1 MNNSFVH
8 LHAHTEYSMLDGA
21 AKITDYLKK
30 VKELNQPAAAIT
42 DHGNLYGA
50 LEFVRQAESLDIKPI
65 IGYEAYVTPGS
76 RFDRPDRDNNKRYHL
91 TLLAENNVGYQNLVE
106 LVSKAYLEG
115 FYYKPRVDYQLLSE
129 HSEGI
134 IALSGCL
141 GGEVAQHL
149 APDGSK
155 EEGNIKNEKS
165 YEKALEKAKNYQE
178 IFGKDNFF
186 IEIHNHGISQQLEI
200 LDDLVSI
207 SKELEAPLVAANDSH
222 YVSQDDSSAHDAL
235 LCVQTNATMEDENR
249 FKFDG
254 EEYYVKSSEEMRTL
268 FPDDKYPNACDNTL
282 KIANRVHYE
291 FEFDKDYLPDFPVQD
306 DSLSADE
313 YLRKKVLIG
322 AEEKYQDVNLEIQDR
337 IDYELEVINSMGF
350 ASYFLIVGDLI
361 DFAKSKNIRTG
372 AGRGSAA
379 GSIVSYCLGITGI
392 EPLKYGL
399 IFERFLNKGRKSLP
413 DIDMD
418 FDERYRGDVIQYAID
433 KYGKDRVAHIVTFAT
448 IKAKQAI
455 RDASRVLGLPFLSG
469 DKVAKM
475 MPPMILGNTATI
487 SECLNLDE
495 NNTSGYSK
503 EFYSASEELRS
514 EYKNNDEV
522 KKIIDIALG
531 LEGLRR
537 QDGIHAA
544 AIVISPDTI
553 TNFLPIQQKGENAEI
568 VTQYEM
574 HTVEQLGLLKMD
586 FLGLRNL
593 SIIDRTLKLINNENL
608 DFDNLELDDEKTFKL
623 FAEGKMTGVFQLE
636 SRVAQSVSR
645 NLNPKRFEDIVA
657 LVALIRP
664 GPLGA
669 GMHNEFA
676 DRANLRKEIEYLH
689 PDLKEVLEET
699 YGVILYQEQVM
710 QIAQKIAGF
719 DLQEADNLR
728 VAMGKKIPQ
737 VMEEQ
742 RKKFTDGAVYK
753 NYSEQFAIEVF
764 DQIAYFAGY
773 GFNKSHS
780 VPYALLAYQTA
791 YLKANYP
798 AEYLAASLTAVKR
811 DKDRTAI
818 FLAEARDMGVN
829 VSTPDINLSSSDF
842 TVNDNEILFG
852 LSAVRNVGDITA
864 EKIVQERN
872 ENGTFKTVEDFLSRI
887 DSRSLNKRGI
897 EALIQ
902 GGGFDQFGLTRKGL
916 YQSSIDLIEDAKKLK
931 SDRENNQGS
940 LFNFEDQNS
949 DQTSISKT
957 EWTKKELLERERE
970 MLGFF
975 VSEDPLDGYGAVLK
989 SESSHSI
996 IELLN
1001 TEEDELED
1009 LNVVIAGLISNVQKR
1024 VSRRGNPWIQFD
1036 LQDVTGS
1043 TGVLLFNKLVDKYN
1057 SSIEGEI
1064 YLKVSGTYVGGTEN
1078 IIRARDMQVIDPSKM
1093 VENLDTSPLRIVADT
1108 NKLDKNNMILL
1119 RELLEKHPGLSDV
1132 ELEVTDSSG
1141 TRLMQ
1146 LNEIRVKKTNQLKNE
1161 ISTLLSN

>member
-1 MNNSFVH
+1 MTKSFVH

-21 AKITDYLKK
+21 AKIVDYLKK

-50 LEFVRQAESLDIKPI
+50 MEFVQKANDLGIKPI
-65 IGYEAYVTPGS
+65 IGYEAYITPGS
-76 RFDRPDRDNNKRYHL
+76 RFDRPDRENNKRYHL
-91 TLLAENNVGYQNLVE
+91 TLLAENNIGYQNLVE
-106 LVSKAYLEG
+106 LVSKAYTEG
-115 FYYKPRVDYQLLSE
+115 YYYKPRIDYELLDQ
-129 HSEGI
+129 HHDGL

-141 GGEVAQHL
+141 GGELAQHL
-149 APDGSK
+149 APDGSV
-155 EEGNIKNEKS
+155 EEGNTSNERS
-165 YEKALEKAKNYQE
+165 FEKALDIAKKYQS
-178 IFGKDNFF
+178 IFGKENYF
-186 IEIHNHGISQQLEI
+186 IEIHNHGIKQQLDI
-200 LDDLVSI
+200 LDDLVEI
-207 SKELEAPLVAANDSH
+207 AELIDAPLVAANDSH
-222 YVSQDDSSAHDAL
+222 YVEENGAEAHDAL
-235 LCVQTNATMEDENR
+235 LCVQTNRTLDDESR
-249 FKFDG
+249 FRFDG
-254 EEYYVKSSEEMRTL
+254 SGYYVKSAEEMRKL
-268 FPDDKYPNACDNTL
+268 FPEDKYPGACDNTL
-282 KIANRVHYE
+282 AIADRVNYE
-291 FEFDKDYLPDFPVQD
+291 FNFDNSYLPDFPIEDKNV
-306 DSLSADE
+306 SPEELLKIKVYE
-313 YLRKKVLIG
+313 GGERKYGTLTS
-322 AEEKYQDVNLEIQDR
+322 EIIER
-337 IDYELEVINSMGF
+337 IDYELDVINSMGF

-361 DFAKSKNIRTG
+361 EFSKKRNIRTG

-392 EPLKYGL
+392 EPLEYGL

-418 FDERYRGDVIQYAID
+418 FDERYRNDVIQYAIE
-433 KYGKDRVAHIVTFAT
+433 KYGQDRVAHIVTFAT

-455 RDASRVLGLPFLSG
+455 RDAARVLGLPFSSG
-469 DKVAKM
+469 DRVAKL

-487 SECLNLDE
+487 SECLSLDE
-495 NNTSGYSK
+495 ENTSGYSK
-503 EFYSASEELRS
+503 EFYSASEELRKQ
-514 EYKNNDEV
+514 YKNDEEA
-522 KKIIDIALG
+522 KQIIDIALG

-553 TNFLPIQQKGENAEI
+553 TKFLPIQQKGSNAEI

-593 SIIDRTLKLINNENL
+593 SIVDRTLELIGSESL
-608 DFDNLELDDEKTFKL
+608 DIDNLKLDDEKTFKL

-636 SRVAQSVSR
+636 SRVAQSTSR
-645 NLNPKRFEDIVA
+645 SLKPKRFEDIVA

-676 DRANLRKEIEYLH
+676 DRANNRKEIEYLH
-689 PDLKEVLEET
+689 NDLESILNET

-710 QIAQKIAGF
+710 QIAEKIAGF
-719 DLQEADNLR
+719 NLQEADNLR
-728 VAMGKKIPQ
+728 VAMGKKIPK

-742 RKKFTDGAVYK
+742 RKKFTDGAVSN
-753 NYSEQFAIEVF
+753 NYSEQFAIELF

-798 AEYLAASLTAVKR
+798 AEYIAACLTAVKR

-818 FLAEARDMGVN
+818 FLSEARDMGVK

-864 EKIVQERN
+864 DKIVLER
-872 ENGTFKTVEDFLSRI
+872 ESNGDFESIEDFLSRI
-887 DSRSLNKRGI
+887 DSRSLNKRGV

-902 GGGFDQFGLTRKGL
+902 GGGLDKFGHTRKGMFD
-916 YQSSIDLIEDAKKLK
+916 SAIELIENAKELK
-931 SDRENNQGS
+931 ANKENNQGS
-940 LFNFEDQNS
+940 LFEMEDSNS
-949 DQTSISKT
+949 THINIKNT
-957 EWTKKELLERERE
+957 EWDKKELLERERE

-975 VSEDPLDGYGAVLK
+975 VSEDPLEGYGEVLK
-989 SESSHSI
+989 SESTHSI
-996 IELLN
+996 IELQSL
-1001 TEEDELED
+1001 EDEEEI
-1009 LNVVIAGLISNVQKR
+1009 NVTISGLISNVQKR

-1036 LQDVTGS
+1036 IQDLTGS
-1043 TGVLLFNKLVDKYN
+1043 SGVLLFNKLVDKYN
-1057 SSIEGEI
+1057 ASIDGEI
-1064 YLKVSGTYVGGTEN
+1064 YLKVSGTYVGGSEN
-1078 IIRARDMQVIDPSKM
+1078 TIRARDIEVIEPSKM
-1093 VENLDTSPLRIVADT
+1093 IENLDISPLRISVDEE
-1108 NKLDKNNMILL
+1108 KLDKKNLVLL
-1119 RELLEKHPGLSDV
+1119 KELLEKFPGLSSV
-1132 ELEVTDSSG
+1132 ELEVNSKSG
-1141 TRLMQ
+1141 SKL
-1146 LNEIRVKKTNQLKNE
+1146 LELKEIKVKKTNQLKNE
-1161 ISTLLSN
+1161 ISTLLAK

>member
-1 MNNSFVH
+1 MTKSFVH

-21 AKITDYLKK
+21 AKIVDYLKK

-50 LEFVRQAESLDIKPI
+50 MEFVQKANDLGIKPI
-65 IGYEAYVTPGS
+65 IGYEAYITPGS
-76 RFDRPDRDNNKRYHL
+76 RFDRPDRENNKRYHL
-91 TLLAENNVGYQNLVE
+91 TLLAENNIGYQNLVE
-106 LVSKAYLEG
+106 LVSKAYTEG
-115 FYYKPRVDYQLLSE
+115 YYYKPRIDYELLDQ
-129 HSEGI
+129 HHDGL

-141 GGEVAQHL
+141 GGELAQHL
-149 APDGSK
+149 APDGSV
-155 EEGNIKNEKS
+155 EEGNTSNERS
-165 YEKALEKAKNYQE
+165 FEKALDIAKKYQS
-178 IFGKDNFF
+178 IFGKENYF
-186 IEIHNHGISQQLEI
+186 IEIHNHGIKQQLDI
-200 LDDLVSI
+200 LDDLVEI
-207 SKELEAPLVAANDSH
+207 AELIDAPLVAANDSH
-222 YVSQDDSSAHDAL
+222 YVEENGAEAHDAL
-235 LCVQTNATMEDENR
+235 LCVQTNRTLDDESR
-249 FKFDG
+249 FRFDG
-254 EEYYVKSSEEMRTL
+254 SGYYVKSAEEMRKL
-268 FPDDKYPNACDNTL
+268 FPEDKYPGACDNTL
-282 KIANRVHYE
+282 AIADRVNYE
-291 FEFDKDYLPDFPVQD
+291 FNFDNSYLPDFPIEDKNV
-306 DSLSADE
+306 SPEELLKIKVYE
-313 YLRKKVLIG
+313 GGERKYGTLTS
-322 AEEKYQDVNLEIQDR
+322 EIIER
-337 IDYELEVINSMGF
+337 IDYELDVINSMGF

-361 DFAKSKNIRTG
+361 EFSKKRNIRTG

-392 EPLKYGL
+392 EPLEYGL

-418 FDERYRGDVIQYAID
+418 FDERYRNDVIQYAIE
-433 KYGKDRVAHIVTFAT
+433 KYGQDRVAHIVTFAT

-455 RDASRVLGLPFLSG
+455 RDAARVLGLPFSSG
-469 DKVAKM
+469 DRVAKL

-487 SECLNLDE
+487 SECLSLDE
-495 NNTSGYSK
+495 ENTSGYSK
-503 EFYSASEELRS
+503 EFYSASEELRKQ
-514 EYKNNDEV
+514 YKNDEEA
-522 KKIIDIALG
+522 KQIIDIALG

-553 TNFLPIQQKGENAEI
+553 TKFLPIQQKGSNAEI

-593 SIIDRTLKLINNENL
+593 SIVDRTLELIGSESL
-608 DFDNLELDDEKTFKL
+608 DIDNLKLDDEKTFKL

-636 SRVAQSVSR
+636 SRVAQSTSR
-645 NLNPKRFEDIVA
+645 SLKPKRFEDIVA

-676 DRANLRKEIEYLH
+676 DRANNRKEIEYLH
-689 PDLKEVLEET
+689 NDLESILNET

-710 QIAQKIAGF
+710 QIAEKIAGF
-719 DLQEADNLR
+719 NLQEADNLR
-728 VAMGKKIPQ
+728 VAMGKKIPK

-742 RKKFTDGAVYK
+742 RKKFTDGAVSN
-753 NYSEQFAIEVF
+753 NYSEQFAIELF

-798 AEYLAASLTAVKR
+798 AEYIAACLTAVKR

-818 FLAEARDMGVN
+818 FLSEARDMGVK

-864 EKIVQERN
+864 DKIVLER
-872 ENGTFKTVEDFLSRI
+872 ESNGDFESIEDFLSRI
-887 DSRSLNKRGI
+887 DSRSLNKRGV

-902 GGGFDQFGLTRKGL
+902 GGGLDKFGHTRKGMFD
-916 YQSSIDLIEDAKKLK
+916 SAIELIENAKELK
-931 SDRENNQGS
+931 ANKENNQGS
-940 LFNFEDQNS
+940 LFEIEDSNS
-949 DQTSISKT
+949 TTISIKNT
-957 EWTKKELLERERE
+957 EWDKKELLERERE

-975 VSEDPLDGYGAVLK
+975 VSEDPLEGYGEVLK
-989 SESSHSI
+989 SESTHSI
-996 IELLN
+996 IELQSL
-1001 TEEDELED
+1001 EDEEEI
-1009 LNVVIAGLISNVQKR
+1009 NVTISGLISNVQKR

-1036 LQDVTGS
+1036 IQDLTGS
-1043 TGVLLFNKLVDKYN
+1043 SGVLLFNKLVDKYN
-1057 SSIEGEI
+1057 ASIDGEI
-1064 YLKVSGTYVGGTEN
+1064 YLKVSGTYVGGSEN
-1078 IIRARDMQVIDPSKM
+1078 TIRARDIEVIEPSKM
-1093 VENLDTSPLRIVADT
+1093 IENLDISPLRISVDEE
-1108 NKLDKNNMILL
+1108 KLDKKNLVLL
-1119 RELLEKHPGLSDV
+1119 KELLEKFPGLSSV
-1132 ELEVTDSSG
+1132 ELEVNSKTGSK
-1141 TRLMQ
+1141 L
-1146 LNEIRVKKTNQLKNE
+1146 LELKEIRVKKTNQLKNE
-1161 ISTLLSN
+1161 ISTLLAK

>member
-1 MNNSFVH
+1 MTKSFVH

-21 AKITDYLKK
+21 AKIVDYLKK

-50 LEFVRQAESLDIKPI
+50 MEFVQKANDLGIKPI
-65 IGYEAYVTPGS
+65 IGYEAYITPGS
-76 RFDRPDRDNNKRYHL
+76 RFDRPDRENNKRYHL
-91 TLLAENNVGYQNLVE
+91 TLLAENNIGYQNLVE
-106 LVSKAYLEG
+106 LVSKAYTEG
-115 FYYKPRVDYQLLSE
+115 YYYKPRIDYELLDQ
-129 HSEGI
+129 HHDGL

-141 GGEVAQHL
+141 GGELAQHL
-149 APDGSK
+149 APDGSV
-155 EEGNIKNEKS
+155 EEGNTSNERS
-165 YEKALEKAKNYQE
+165 FEKALDIAKKYQS
-178 IFGKDNFF
+178 IFGKENYF
-186 IEIHNHGISQQLEI
+186 IEIHNHGIKQQLDI
-200 LDDLVSI
+200 LDDLVEI
-207 SKELEAPLVAANDSH
+207 AELIDAPLVAANDSH
-222 YVSQDDSSAHDAL
+222 YVEENGAEAHDAL
-235 LCVQTNATMEDENR
+235 LCVQTNRTLDDESR
-249 FKFDG
+249 FRFDG
-254 EEYYVKSSEEMRTL
+254 SGYYVKSAEEMRKL
-268 FPDDKYPNACDNTL
+268 FPEDKYPGACDNTL
-282 KIANRVHYE
+282 AIADRVNYE
-291 FEFDKDYLPDFPVQD
+291 FNFDNSYLPDFPIEDKNV
-306 DSLSADE
+306 SPEEL
-313 YLRKKVLIG
+313 LKIKVYEG
-322 AEEKYQDVNLEIQDR
+322 GESKYGTLTSEIIER
-337 IDYELEVINSMGF
+337 IDYELDVINSMGF

-361 DFAKSKNIRTG
+361 EFSKKRNIRTG

-418 FDERYRGDVIQYAID
+418 FDERYRNDVIQYAIE
-433 KYGKDRVAHIVTFAT
+433 KYGQDRVAHIVTFAT

-455 RDASRVLGLPFLSG
+455 RDAARVLGLPFSSG
-469 DKVAKM
+469 DRVAKL

-487 SECLNLDE
+487 SECLSLDE
-495 NNTSGYSK
+495 ENTSGYSK
-503 EFYSASEELRS
+503 EFYSASEELRKQ
-514 EYKNNDEV
+514 YKNDEEA
-522 KKIIDIALG
+522 KQIIDIALG

-553 TNFLPIQQKGENAEI
+553 TKFLPIQQKGSNAEI

-593 SIIDRTLKLINNENL
+593 SIVDRTLELIGSESL
-608 DFDNLELDDEKTFKL
+608 DIDNLKLDDEKTFKL

-636 SRVAQSVSR
+636 SRVAQSTSR
-645 NLNPKRFEDIVA
+645 SLKPKRFEDIVA

-676 DRANLRKEIEYLH
+676 DRANNRKEIEYLH
-689 PDLKEVLEET
+689 NDLESILNET

-710 QIAQKIAGF
+710 QIAEKIAGF
-719 DLQEADNLR
+719 NLQEADNLR
-728 VAMGKKIPQ
+728 VAMGKKIPK

-742 RKKFTDGAVYK
+742 RKKFTDGAVSN
-753 NYSEQFAIEVF
+753 NYSEQFAIELF

-798 AEYLAASLTAVKR
+798 AEYIAACLTAVKR

-818 FLAEARDMGVN
+818 FLSEARDMGVK

-864 EKIVQERN
+864 DKIVLER
-872 ENGTFKTVEDFLSRI
+872 ESNGDFESIEDFLSRI
-887 DSRSLNKRGI
+887 DSRSLNKRGV

-902 GGGFDQFGLTRKGL
+902 GGGLDKFGLTRKGMFD
-916 YQSSIDLIEDAKKLK
+916 SAIELIENAKELK
-931 SDRENNQGS
+931 ANKENNQGS
-940 LFNFEDQNS
+940 LFPNEDSNS
-949 DQTSISKT
+949 TTISIKNT
-957 EWTKKELLERERE
+957 EWDKKELLERERE

-975 VSEDPLDGYGAVLK
+975 VSEDPLEGYGEVLK

-996 IELLN
+996 IELQSL
-1001 TEEDELED
+1001 EDEEEI
-1009 LNVVIAGLISNVQKR
+1009 NVTISGLISNVQKR

-1036 LQDVTGS
+1036 IQDLTGS
-1043 TGVLLFNKLVDKYN
+1043 SGVLLFNKLVDKYN
-1057 SSIEGEI
+1057 ASIDGEI
-1064 YLKVSGTYVGGTEN
+1064 YLKVSGTYVGGSEN
-1078 IIRARDMQVIDPSKM
+1078 TIRARDVEVIEPSKM
-1093 VENLDTSPLRIVADT
+1093 IENLDISPLRISVDEE
-1108 NKLDKNNMILL
+1108 KLDKKNLVLL
-1119 RELLEKHPGLSDV
+1119 KELLEKFPGLSSV
-1132 ELEVTDSSG
+1132 ELEVNSKSG
-1141 TRLMQ
+1141 SKL
-1146 LNEIRVKKTNQLKNE
+1146 LELKEIKVKKTNQLKNE
-1161 ISTLLSN
+1161 ISTLLAK

>member
-1 MNNSFVH
+1 MTKSFVH

-21 AKITDYLKK
+21 AKIVDYLKK

-50 LEFVRQAESLDIKPI
+50 MEFVQKANDLGIKPI
-65 IGYEAYVTPGS
+65 IGYEAYITPGS
-76 RFDRPDRDNNKRYHL
+76 RFDRPDRENNKRYHL
-91 TLLAENNVGYQNLVE
+91 TLLAENNIGYQNLVE
-106 LVSKAYLEG
+106 LVSKAYTEG
-115 FYYKPRVDYQLLSE
+115 YYYKPRIDYELLDQ
-129 HSEGI
+129 HHDGL

-141 GGEVAQHL
+141 GGELAQHL
-149 APDGSK
+149 APDGSV
-155 EEGNIKNEKS
+155 EEGNTSNERS
-165 YEKALEKAKNYQE
+165 FEKALDIAKKYQS
-178 IFGKDNFF
+178 IFGKENYF
-186 IEIHNHGISQQLEI
+186 IEIHNHGIKQQLDI
-200 LDDLVSI
+200 LDDLVEI
-207 SKELEAPLVAANDSH
+207 AELIDAPLVAANDSH
-222 YVSQDDSSAHDAL
+222 YVEENGAEAHDAL
-235 LCVQTNATMEDENR
+235 LCVQTNRTLDDESR
-249 FKFDG
+249 FRFDG
-254 EEYYVKSSEEMRTL
+254 SGYYVKSAEEMRKL
-268 FPDDKYPNACDNTL
+268 FPEDKYPGACDNTL
-282 KIANRVHYE
+282 AIANRVNYE
-291 FEFDKDYLPDFPVQD
+291 FNFDNSYLPDFPIEDKNV
-306 DSLSADE
+306 SPEEL
-313 YLRKKVLIG
+313 LKIKVYEG
-322 AEEKYQDVNLEIQDR
+322 GESKYGTLTSEIIER
-337 IDYELEVINSMGF
+337 IDYELDVINSMGF

-361 DFAKSKNIRTG
+361 EFSKKRNIRTG

-392 EPLKYGL
+392 EPLEYGL

-418 FDERYRGDVIQYAID
+418 FDERYRNDVIQYAIE
-433 KYGKDRVAHIVTFAT
+433 KYGQDRVAHIVTFAT

-455 RDASRVLGLPFLSG
+455 RDAARVLGLPFSSG
-469 DKVAKM
+469 DRVAKL

-487 SECLNLDE
+487 SECLSLDE
-495 NNTSGYSK
+495 ENTSGYSK
-503 EFYSASEELRS
+503 EFYSASEELRKQ
-514 EYKNNDEV
+514 YKNDEEA
-522 KKIIDIALG
+522 KQIIDIALG

-553 TNFLPIQQKGENAEI
+553 TKFLPIQQKGSNAEI

-593 SIIDRTLKLINNENL
+593 SIVDRTLELIGSESL
-608 DFDNLELDDEKTFKL
+608 DIDNLKLDDEKTFKL

-636 SRVAQSVSR
+636 SRVAQSTSR
-645 NLNPKRFEDIVA
+645 SLKPKRFEDIVA

-676 DRANLRKEIEYLH
+676 DRANNRKEIEYLH
-689 PDLKEVLEET
+689 NDLESILNET

-710 QIAQKIAGF
+710 QIAEKIAGF
-719 DLQEADNLR
+719 NLQEADNLR
-728 VAMGKKIPQ
+728 VAMGKKIPK

-742 RKKFTDGAVYK
+742 RKKFTDGAVSN
-753 NYSEQFAIEVF
+753 NYSEQFAIELF

-798 AEYLAASLTAVKR
+798 AEYIAACLTAVKR

-818 FLAEARDMGVN
+818 FLSEARDMGVK

-864 EKIVQERN
+864 DKIVLER
-872 ENGTFKTVEDFLSRI
+872 ESNGDFESIEDFLSRI
-887 DSRSLNKRGI
+887 DSRSLNKRGV

-902 GGGFDQFGLTRKGL
+902 GGGLDKFGHTRKGMFD
-916 YQSSIDLIEDAKKLK
+916 SAIELIENAKELK
-931 SDRENNQGS
+931 ANKENNQGS
-940 LFNFEDQNS
+940 LFEMEDSNS
-949 DQTSISKT
+949 TTISIKNS
-957 EWTKKELLERERE
+957 EWDKKELLERERE

-975 VSEDPLDGYGAVLK
+975 VSEDPLEGYGEVLK

-996 IELLN
+996 IELQSL
-1001 TEEDELED
+1001 EDEEEI
-1009 LNVVIAGLISNVQKR
+1009 NVTISGLISNVQKR

-1036 LQDVTGS
+1036 IQDLTGS
-1043 TGVLLFNKLVDKYN
+1043 SGVLLFNKLVDKYN
-1057 SSIEGEI
+1057 ASIDGEI
-1064 YLKVSGTYVGGTEN
+1064 YLKVSGTYVGGSEN
-1078 IIRARDMQVIDPSKM
+1078 TIRARDIEVIEPSKM
-1093 VENLDTSPLRIVADT
+1093 IENLDISPLRISVDEE
-1108 NKLDKNNMILL
+1108 KLDKKNLVLL
-1119 RELLEKHPGLSDV
+1119 KELLEKFPGLSSV
-1132 ELEVTDSSG
+1132 ELEVNSKSG
-1141 TRLMQ
+1141 SKL
-1146 LNEIRVKKTNQLKNE
+1146 LELKEIKVKKTNQLKNE
-1161 ISTLLSN
+1161 ISTLLAK

>member
-1 MNNSFVH
+1 MTKSFVH

-21 AKITDYLKK
+21 AKIVDYLKK

-50 LEFVRQAESLDIKPI
+50 MEFVQKANDLGIKPI
-65 IGYEAYVTPGS
+65 IGYEAYITPGS
-76 RFDRPDRDNNKRYHL
+76 RFDRPDRENNKRYHL
-91 TLLAENNVGYQNLVE
+91 TLLAENNIGYQNLVE
-106 LVSKAYLEG
+106 LVSKAYTEG
-115 FYYKPRVDYQLLSE
+115 YYYKPRIDYELLDQ
-129 HSEGI
+129 HHDGL

-141 GGEVAQHL
+141 GGELAQHL
-149 APDGSK
+149 APDGSV
-155 EEGNIKNEKS
+155 EEGNTSNERS
-165 YEKALEKAKNYQE
+165 FEKALDIAKKYQS
-178 IFGKDNFF
+178 IFGKENYF
-186 IEIHNHGISQQLEI
+186 IEIHNHGIKQQLDI
-200 LDDLVSI
+200 LDDLVEI
-207 SKELEAPLVAANDSH
+207 AELIDAPLVAANDSH
-222 YVSQDDSSAHDAL
+222 YVEENGAEAHDAL
-235 LCVQTNATMEDENR
+235 LCVQTNRTLDDESR
-249 FKFDG
+249 FRFDG
-254 EEYYVKSSEEMRTL
+254 SGYYVKSAEEMRKL
-268 FPDDKYPNACDNTL
+268 FPEDKYPGACDNTL
-282 KIANRVHYE
+282 AIADRVNYE
-291 FEFDKDYLPDFPVQD
+291 FNFDNSYLPDFPIEDKNV
-306 DSLSADE
+306 SPEEL
-313 YLRKKVLIG
+313 LKIKVYEG
-322 AEEKYQDVNLEIQDR
+322 GESKYGTLTSEIIER
-337 IDYELEVINSMGF
+337 IDYELDVINSMGF

-361 DFAKSKNIRTG
+361 EFSKKRNIRTG

-392 EPLKYGL
+392 EPLEYGL

-418 FDERYRGDVIQYAID
+418 FDERYRNDVIQYAIE
-433 KYGKDRVAHIVTFAT
+433 KYGQDRVAHIVTFAT

-455 RDASRVLGLPFLSG
+455 RDAARVLGLPFSSG
-469 DKVAKM
+469 DRVAKL

-487 SECLNLDE
+487 SECLSLDE
-495 NNTSGYSK
+495 ENTSGYSK
-503 EFYSASEELRS
+503 EFYSASEELRKQ
-514 EYKNNDEV
+514 YKNDEEA
-522 KKIIDIALG
+522 KQIIDIALG

-553 TNFLPIQQKGENAEI
+553 TKFLPIQQKGSNAEI

-593 SIIDRTLKLINNENL
+593 SIVDRTLELIGSESL
-608 DFDNLELDDEKTFKL
+608 DIDNLTLDDEKTFKL

-636 SRVAQSVSR
+636 SRVAQSTSR
-645 NLNPKRFEDIVA
+645 SLKPKRFEDIVA

-676 DRANLRKEIEYLH
+676 DRANNRKEIEYLH
-689 PDLKEVLEET
+689 NDLESILNET

-710 QIAQKIAGF
+710 QIAEKIAGF
-719 DLQEADNLR
+719 NLQEADNLR
-728 VAMGKKIPQ
+728 VAMGKKIPK

-742 RKKFTDGAVYK
+742 RKKFTDGAVSN
-753 NYSEQFAIEVF
+753 NYSEQFAIELF

-798 AEYLAASLTAVKR
+798 AEYIAACLTAVKR

-818 FLAEARDMGVN
+818 FLSEARDMGVK

-864 EKIVQERN
+864 DKIVLER
-872 ENGTFKTVEDFLSRI
+872 ESNGDFESIEDFLSRI
-887 DSRSLNKRGI
+887 DSRSLNKRGV

-902 GGGFDQFGLTRKGL
+902 GGGLDKFGHTRKGMFD
-916 YQSSIDLIEDAKKLK
+916 SAIELIENAKELK
-931 SDRENNQGS
+931 ANKENNQGS
-940 LFNFEDQNS
+940 LFEIEDSNS
-949 DQTSISKT
+949 TTISIKNT
-957 EWTKKELLERERE
+957 EWDKKELLERERE

-975 VSEDPLDGYGAVLK
+975 VSEDPLEGYGEVLK
-989 SESSHSI
+989 SESTHSI
-996 IELLN
+996 IELQSL
-1001 TEEDELED
+1001 EDEEEI
-1009 LNVVIAGLISNVQKR
+1009 NVTISGLISNVQKR

-1036 LQDVTGS
+1036 IQDLTGS
-1043 TGVLLFNKLVDKYN
+1043 SGVLVFNKLVDKYN
-1057 SSIEGEI
+1057 ASIDGEI
-1064 YLKVSGTYVGGTEN
+1064 YLKVSGTYVGGSEN
-1078 IIRARDMQVIDPSKM
+1078 TIRARDIEVIEPSKM
-1093 VENLDTSPLRIVADT
+1093 IENLDISPLRISVDEE
-1108 NKLDKNNMILL
+1108 KLDKKNLVLL
-1119 RELLEKHPGLSDV
+1119 KELLEKFPGLSSV
-1132 ELEVTDSSG
+1132 ELEVNSKSG
-1141 TRLMQ
+1141 SKL
-1146 LNEIRVKKTNQLKNE
+1146 LELKEIKVKKTNQLKNE
-1161 ISTLLSN
+1161 ISTLLAK

>member
-1 MNNSFVH
+1 MTKSFVH

-21 AKITDYLKK
+21 AKIVDYLKK

-50 LEFVRQAESLDIKPI
+50 MEFVQKANDLGIKPI
-65 IGYEAYVTPGS
+65 IGYEAYITPGS
-76 RFDRPDRDNNKRYHL
+76 RFDRPDRENNKRYHL
-91 TLLAENNVGYQNLVE
+91 TLLAENNIGYQNLVE
-106 LVSKAYLEG
+106 LVSKAYTEG
-115 FYYKPRVDYQLLSE
+115 YYYKPRIDYELLDQ
-129 HSEGI
+129 HHDGL

-141 GGEVAQHL
+141 GGELAQHL
-149 APDGSK
+149 APDGSV
-155 EEGNIKNEKS
+155 EEGNTSNERS
-165 YEKALEKAKNYQE
+165 FEKALDIAKKYQS
-178 IFGKDNFF
+178 IFGKENYF
-186 IEIHNHGISQQLEI
+186 IEIHNHGIKQQLDI
-200 LDDLVSI
+200 LDDLVEI
-207 SKELEAPLVAANDSH
+207 AELIDAPLVAANDSH
-222 YVSQDDSSAHDAL
+222 YVEENGAEAHDAL
-235 LCVQTNATMEDENR
+235 LCVQTNRTLDDESR
-249 FKFDG
+249 FRFDG
-254 EEYYVKSSEEMRTL
+254 SGYYVKSAEEMRKL
-268 FPDDKYPNACDNTL
+268 FPEDKYPGACDNTL
-282 KIANRVHYE
+282 AIANRVNYE
-291 FEFDKDYLPDFPVQD
+291 FNFDNSYLPDFPIEDKNV
-306 DSLSADE
+306 SPEEL
-313 YLRKKVLIG
+313 LKIKVYEG
-322 AEEKYQDVNLEIQDR
+322 GESKYGTLTSEIIER
-337 IDYELEVINSMGF
+337 IDYELDVINSMGF

-361 DFAKSKNIRTG
+361 EFSKKRNIRTG

-392 EPLKYGL
+392 EPLEYGL

-418 FDERYRGDVIQYAID
+418 FDERYRNDVIQYAIE
-433 KYGKDRVAHIVTFAT
+433 KYGQDRVAHIVTFAT

-455 RDASRVLGLPFLSG
+455 RDAARVLGLPFSSG
-469 DKVAKM
+469 DRVAKL

-487 SECLNLDE
+487 SECLSLDE
-495 NNTSGYSK
+495 ENTSGYSK
-503 EFYSASEELRS
+503 EFYSASEELRKQ
-514 EYKNNDEV
+514 YKNDEEA
-522 KKIIDIALG
+522 KQIIDIALG

-553 TNFLPIQQKGENAEI
+553 TKFLPIQQKGSNAEI

-593 SIIDRTLKLINNENL
+593 SIVDRTLELIGNESL
-608 DFDNLELDDEKTFKL
+608 DIDNLNLDDEKTFKL

-636 SRVAQSVSR
+636 SRVAQSTSR
-645 NLNPKRFEDIVA
+645 SLKPKRFEDIVA

-676 DRANLRKEIEYLH
+676 DRANNRKEIEYLH
-689 PDLKEVLEET
+689 NDLESILNET

-710 QIAQKIAGF
+710 QIAEKIAGF
-719 DLQEADNLR
+719 NLQEADNLR
-728 VAMGKKIPQ
+728 VAMGKKIPK

-742 RKKFTDGAVYK
+742 RKKFTDGAVSN
-753 NYSEQFAIEVF
+753 NYSEQFAIELF

-798 AEYLAASLTAVKR
+798 AEYIAACLTAVKR

-818 FLAEARDMGVN
+818 FLSEARDMGVK

-864 EKIVQERN
+864 DKIVLER
-872 ENGTFKTVEDFLSRI
+872 ESNGHFESIEDFLSRI
-887 DSRSLNKRGI
+887 DSRSLNKRGV

-902 GGGFDQFGLTRKGL
+902 GGGLDKFGLTRKGMFD
-916 YQSSIDLIEDAKKLK
+916 SAIELIENAKELK
-931 SDRENNQGS
+931 ANKENNQGS
-940 LFNFEDQNS
+940 LFEMEDSNS
-949 DQTSISKT
+949 THININNT
-957 EWTKKELLERERE
+957 EWDKKELLERERE

-975 VSEDPLDGYGAVLK
+975 VSEDPLEGYGEVLK

-996 IELLN
+996 IELQSL
-1001 TEEDELED
+1001 EDEEEI
-1009 LNVVIAGLISNVQKR
+1009 NVTISGLISNVQKR

-1036 LQDVTGS
+1036 IQDLTGS
-1043 TGVLLFNKLVDKYN
+1043 SGVLLFNKLVDKYN
-1057 SSIEGEI
+1057 ASIDGEI
-1064 YLKVSGTYVGGTEN
+1064 YLKVSGTYVGGSEN
-1078 IIRARDMQVIDPSKM
+1078 TIRARDVEVIEPSKM
-1093 VENLDTSPLRIVADT
+1093 IENLDISPLRISVDEE
-1108 NKLDKNNMILL
+1108 KLDKKNLVLL
-1119 RELLEKHPGLSDV
+1119 KELLEKFPGLSSV
-1132 ELEVTDSSG
+1132 ELEVNSKSG
-1141 TRLMQ
+1141 SKL
-1146 LNEIRVKKTNQLKNE
+1146 LELKEIKVKKTNQLKNE
-1161 ISTLLSN
+1161 ISTLLAK

>member
-1 MNNSFVH
+1 MTKSFVH

-21 AKITDYLKK
+21 AKIVDYLKK
-30 VKELNQPAAAIT
+30 VKDLNQPAAAIT

-50 LEFVRQAESLDIKPI
+50 MEFVQKANDLGIKPI
-65 IGYEAYVTPGS
+65 IGYEAYITPGS
-76 RFDRPDRDNNKRYHL
+76 RFDRPDRENNKRYHL
-91 TLLAENNVGYQNLVE
+91 TLLAENNIGYQNLVE
-106 LVSKAYLEG
+106 LVSKAYTEG
-115 FYYKPRVDYQLLSE
+115 YYYKPRIDYELLDQ
-129 HSEGI
+129 HHDGL

-141 GGEVAQHL
+141 GGELAQHL
-149 APDGSK
+149 APDGSV
-155 EEGNIKNEKS
+155 EEGNTSNERS
-165 YEKALEKAKNYQE
+165 FEKALDIAKKYQS
-178 IFGKDNFF
+178 IFGKENYF
-186 IEIHNHGISQQLEI
+186 IEIHNHGIKQQLDI
-200 LDDLVSI
+200 LDDLVEI
-207 SKELEAPLVAANDSH
+207 AELIDAPLVAANDSH
-222 YVSQDDSSAHDAL
+222 YVEENGAEAHDAL
-235 LCVQTNATMEDENR
+235 LCVQTNRTLDDESR
-249 FKFDG
+249 FRFDG
-254 EEYYVKSSEEMRTL
+254 SGYYVKSAEEMRKL
-268 FPDDKYPNACDNTL
+268 FPEDKYPGACDNTL
-282 KIANRVHYE
+282 AIANRVNYE
-291 FEFDKDYLPDFPVQD
+291 FNFDNSYLPDFPIEDKNV
-306 DSLSADE
+306 SPEEL
-313 YLRKKVLIG
+313 LKIKVYEG
-322 AEEKYQDVNLEIQDR
+322 GESKYGTLTSEIIER
-337 IDYELEVINSMGF
+337 IDYELDVINSMGF

-361 DFAKSKNIRTG
+361 EFSKKRNIRTG

-392 EPLKYGL
+392 EPLEYGL

-418 FDERYRGDVIQYAID
+418 FDERYRNDVIQYAIE
-433 KYGKDRVAHIVTFAT
+433 KYGQDRVAHIVTFAT

-455 RDASRVLGLPFLSG
+455 RDAARVLGLPFSSG
-469 DKVAKM
+469 DRVAKL

-487 SECLNLDE
+487 SECLSLDE
-495 NNTSGYSK
+495 ENTSGYSK
-503 EFYSASEELRS
+503 EFYSASEELRKQ
-514 EYKNNDEV
+514 YKNDEEA
-522 KKIIDIALG
+522 KQIIDIALG

-553 TNFLPIQQKGENAEI
+553 TKFLPIQQKGSNAEI

-593 SIIDRTLKLINNENL
+593 SIVDRTLELIGSESL
-608 DFDNLELDDEKTFKL
+608 DIDNLKLDDEKTFKL

-636 SRVAQSVSR
+636 SRVAQSTSR
-645 NLNPKRFEDIVA
+645 SLKPKRFEDIVA

-676 DRANLRKEIEYLH
+676 DRANNRKEIEYLH
-689 PDLKEVLEET
+689 NDLESILNET

-710 QIAQKIAGF
+710 QIAEKIAGF
-719 DLQEADNLR
+719 NLQEADNLR
-728 VAMGKKIPQ
+728 VAMGKKIPK

-742 RKKFTDGAVYK
+742 RKKFTDGAVSN
-753 NYSEQFAIEVF
+753 NYSEQFAIELF

-798 AEYLAASLTAVKR
+798 AEYIAACLTAVKR

-818 FLAEARDMGVN
+818 FLSEARDMGVK

-864 EKIVQERN
+864 EKIVLER
-872 ENGTFKTVEDFLSRI
+872 ESNGHFESIEDFLSRI
-887 DSRSLNKRGI
+887 DSRSLNKRGV

-902 GGGFDQFGLTRKGL
+902 GGGLDKFGHTRKGMFD
-916 YQSSIDLIEDAKKLK
+916 SAIELIENAKELK
-931 SDRENNQGS
+931 ANKENNQGS
-940 LFNFEDQNS
+940 LFEMEDSNS
-949 DQTSISKT
+949 THININNT
-957 EWTKKELLERERE
+957 EWDKKELLERERE

-975 VSEDPLDGYGAVLK
+975 VSEDPLEGYGEVLK

-996 IELLN
+996 IELQSL
-1001 TEEDELED
+1001 EDEEEI
-1009 LNVVIAGLISNVQKR
+1009 NVTISGLISNVQKR

-1036 LQDVTGS
+1036 IQDLTGS
-1043 TGVLLFNKLVDKYN
+1043 SGVLLFNKLVDKYN
-1057 SSIEGEI
+1057 ASIDGEI
-1064 YLKVSGTYVGGTEN
+1064 YLKVSGTYVGGSEN
-1078 IIRARDMQVIDPSKM
+1078 TIRARDVEVIEPSKM
-1093 VENLDTSPLRIVADT
+1093 IENLDISPLRISVDEE
-1108 NKLDKNNMILL
+1108 KLDKKNLVLL
-1119 RELLEKHPGLSDV
+1119 KELLEKFPGLSSV
-1132 ELEVTDSSG
+1132 ELEVNSKSG
-1141 TRLMQ
+1141 SKL
-1146 LNEIRVKKTNQLKNE
+1146 LELKEIKVKKTNQLKNE
-1161 ISTLLSN
+1161 ISTLLAK

>member
-1 MNNSFVH
+1 MTKSFVH

-21 AKITDYLKK
+21 AKIVDYLKK

-50 LEFVRQAESLDIKPI
+50 MEFVQKANDLGIKPI
-65 IGYEAYVTPGS
+65 IGYEAYITPGS
-76 RFDRPDRDNNKRYHL
+76 RFDRPDRENNKRYHL
-91 TLLAENNVGYQNLVE
+91 TLLAENNIGYQNLVE
-106 LVSKAYLEG
+106 LVSKAYTEG
-115 FYYKPRVDYQLLSE
+115 YYYKPRIDYELLDQ
-129 HSEGI
+129 HHDGL

-141 GGEVAQHL
+141 GGELAQHL
-149 APDGSK
+149 APDGSV
-155 EEGNIKNEKS
+155 EEGNTSNERS
-165 YEKALEKAKNYQE
+165 FEKALDIAKKYQS
-178 IFGKDNFF
+178 IFGKENYF
-186 IEIHNHGISQQLEI
+186 IEIHNHGIKQQLDI
-200 LDDLVSI
+200 LDDLVEI
-207 SKELEAPLVAANDSH
+207 AELIDAPLVAANDSH
-222 YVSQDDSSAHDAL
+222 YVEENGAEAHDAL
-235 LCVQTNATMEDENR
+235 LCVQTNRTLDDESR
-249 FKFDG
+249 FRFDG
-254 EEYYVKSSEEMRTL
+254 SGYYVKSAEEMRKL
-268 FPDDKYPNACDNTL
+268 FPEDKYPGACDNTL
-282 KIANRVHYE
+282 AIADRVNYE
-291 FEFDKDYLPDFPVQD
+291 FNFDNSYLPDFPIEDKNV
-306 DSLSADE
+306 SPEELLKIKVYE
-313 YLRKKVLIG
+313 GGERKYGTLTS
-322 AEEKYQDVNLEIQDR
+322 EIIER
-337 IDYELEVINSMGF
+337 IDYELDVINSMGF

-361 DFAKSKNIRTG
+361 EFSKKRNIRTG

-392 EPLKYGL
+392 EPLEYGL

-418 FDERYRGDVIQYAID
+418 FDERYRNDVIQYAIE
-433 KYGKDRVAHIVTFAT
+433 KYGQDRVAHIVTFAT

-455 RDASRVLGLPFLSG
+455 RDAARVLGLPFSSG
-469 DKVAKM
+469 DRVAKL

-487 SECLNLDE
+487 SECLSLDE
-495 NNTSGYSK
+495 ENTSGYSK
-503 EFYSASEELRS
+503 EFYSASEELRKQ
-514 EYKNNDEV
+514 YKNDEEA
-522 KKIIDIALG
+522 KQIIDIALG

-553 TNFLPIQQKGENAEI
+553 TKFLPIQQKGSNAEI

-593 SIIDRTLKLINNENL
+593 SIVDRTLELIGNESL
-608 DFDNLELDDEKTFKL
+608 DIDNLNLDDEKTFKL

-636 SRVAQSVSR
+636 SRVAQSTSR
-645 NLNPKRFEDIVA
+645 SLKPKRFEDIVA

-676 DRANLRKEIEYLH
+676 DRANNRKEIEYLH
-689 PDLKEVLEET
+689 NDLESILNET

-710 QIAQKIAGF
+710 QIAEKIAGF
-719 DLQEADNLR
+719 NLQEADNLR
-728 VAMGKKIPQ
+728 VAMGKKIPK

-742 RKKFTDGAVYK
+742 RKKFTDGAVSN
-753 NYSEQFAIEVF
+753 NYSEQFAIELF

-798 AEYLAASLTAVKR
+798 AEYIAACLTAVKR

-818 FLAEARDMGVN
+818 FLSEARDMGVK

-864 EKIVQERN
+864 DKIVLER
-872 ENGTFKTVEDFLSRI
+872 ESNGDFESIEDFLSRI
-887 DSRSLNKRGI
+887 DSRSLNKRGV

-902 GGGFDQFGLTRKGL
+902 GGGLDKFGLTRKGMFD
-916 YQSSIDLIEDAKKLK
+916 STIELIENAKELK
-931 SDRENNQGS
+931 ANKENNQGS
-940 LFNFEDQNS
+940 LFEMEDSNS
-949 DQTSISKT
+949 TTININNT
-957 EWTKKELLERERE
+957 EWDKKELLERERE

-975 VSEDPLDGYGAVLK
+975 VSEDPLEGYGEVLK
-989 SESSHSI
+989 SESTHSI
-996 IELLN
+996 IELQSL
-1001 TEEDELED
+1001 EDEEEI
-1009 LNVVIAGLISNVQKR
+1009 NVTISGLISNVQKR

-1036 LQDVTGS
+1036 IQDLTGS
-1043 TGVLLFNKLVDKYN
+1043 SGVLLFNKLVDKYN
-1057 SSIEGEI
+1057 ASIDGEI
-1064 YLKVSGTYVGGTEN
+1064 YLKVSGTYVGGSEN
-1078 IIRARDMQVIDPSKM
+1078 TIRARDVEVIEPSKM
-1093 VENLDTSPLRIVADT
+1093 IENLDISPLRISVDEE
-1108 NKLDKNNMILL
+1108 KLDKKNLVLL
-1119 RELLEKHPGLSDV
+1119 KELLEKFPGLSSV
-1132 ELEVTDSSG
+1132 ELEVNSKSG
-1141 TRLMQ
+1141 SKL
-1146 LNEIRVKKTNQLKNE
+1146 LELKEIKVKKTNQLKNE
-1161 ISTLLSN
+1161 ISTLLAK

>member
-207 SKELEAPLVAANDSH
+207 SEELEAPLVAANDSH

-818 FLAEARDMGVN
+818 FLAEARDMGVS

-940 LFNFEDQNS
+940 LFNFEEQNS

-957 EWTKKELLERERE
+957 EWAKKELLERERE

>member
-1 MNNSFVH
+1 MTKSFVH

-21 AKITDYLKK
+21 AKIVDYLKK

-50 LEFVRQAESLDIKPI
+50 MEFVQKANDLGIKPI
-65 IGYEAYVTPGS
+65 IGYEAYITPGS
-76 RFDRPDRDNNKRYHL
+76 RFDRPDRENNKRYHL
-91 TLLAENNVGYQNLVE
+91 TLLAENNIGYQNLVE
-106 LVSKAYLEG
+106 LVSKAYTEG
-115 FYYKPRVDYQLLSE
+115 YYYKPRIDYELLDQ
-129 HSEGI
+129 HHDGL

-141 GGEVAQHL
+141 GGELAQHL
-149 APDGSK
+149 APDGSV
-155 EEGNIKNEKS
+155 EEGNTSNERS
-165 YEKALEKAKNYQE
+165 FEKALDIAKKYQS
-178 IFGKDNFF
+178 IFGKENYF
-186 IEIHNHGISQQLEI
+186 IEIHNHGIKQQLDI
-200 LDDLVSI
+200 LDDLVEI
-207 SKELEAPLVAANDSH
+207 AELIDAPLVAANDSH
-222 YVSQDDSSAHDAL
+222 YVEENGAEAHDAL
-235 LCVQTNATMEDENR
+235 LCVQTNRTLDDESR
-249 FKFDG
+249 FRFDG
-254 EEYYVKSSEEMRTL
+254 SGYYVKSAEEMRKL
-268 FPDDKYPNACDNTL
+268 FPEDKYPGACDNTL
-282 KIANRVHYE
+282 AIADRVNYE
-291 FEFDKDYLPDFPVQD
+291 FNFDNSYLPDFPIEDKNV
-306 DSLSADE
+306 SPEELLKIKVYE
-313 YLRKKVLIG
+313 GGERKYGTLTS
-322 AEEKYQDVNLEIQDR
+322 EITER
-337 IDYELEVINSMGF
+337 IDYELDVINSMGF

-361 DFAKSKNIRTG
+361 EFSKKRNIRTG

-392 EPLKYGL
+392 EPLEYGL

-418 FDERYRGDVIQYAID
+418 FDERYRNDVIQYAIE
-433 KYGKDRVAHIVTFAT
+433 KYGQDRVAHIVTFAT

-455 RDASRVLGLPFLSG
+455 RDAARVLGLPFSSG
-469 DKVAKM
+469 DRVAKL

-487 SECLNLDE
+487 SECLSLDE
-495 NNTSGYSK
+495 ENTSGYSK
-503 EFYSASEELRS
+503 EFYSASEELRKQ
-514 EYKNNDEV
+514 YKNDEEA
-522 KKIIDIALG
+522 KQIIDIALG

-553 TNFLPIQQKGENAEI
+553 TKFLPIQQKGSNAEI

-593 SIIDRTLKLINNENL
+593 SIVDRTLELIGNESL
-608 DFDNLELDDEKTFKL
+608 DIDNLNLDDEKTFKL

-636 SRVAQSVSR
+636 SRVAQSTSR
-645 NLNPKRFEDIVA
+645 SLKPKRFEDIVA

-676 DRANLRKEIEYLH
+676 DRANNRKEIEYLH
-689 PDLKEVLEET
+689 NDLESILNET

-710 QIAQKIAGF
+710 QIAEKIAGF
-719 DLQEADNLR
+719 NLQEADNLR
-728 VAMGKKIPQ
+728 VAMGKKIPK

-742 RKKFTDGAVYK
+742 RKKFTDGAVSN
-753 NYSEQFAIEVF
+753 NYSEQFAIELF

-798 AEYLAASLTAVKR
+798 AEYIAACLTAVKR

-818 FLAEARDMGVN
+818 FLSEARDMGVK

-864 EKIVQERN
+864 DKIVLER
-872 ENGTFKTVEDFLSRI
+872 ESNGDFESIEDFLSRI
-887 DSRSLNKRGI
+887 DSRSLNKRGV

-902 GGGFDQFGLTRKGL
+902 GGGLDKFGLTRKGMFD
-916 YQSSIDLIEDAKKLK
+916 STIELIENAKELK
-931 SDRENNQGS
+931 ANKENNQGS
-940 LFNFEDQNS
+940 LFEMEDSNS
-949 DQTSISKT
+949 TTININNT
-957 EWTKKELLERERE
+957 EWDKKELLERERE

-975 VSEDPLDGYGAVLK
+975 VSEDPLEGYGEVLK

-996 IELLN
+996 IELQSL
-1001 TEEDELED
+1001 EDEEEI
-1009 LNVVIAGLISNVQKR
+1009 NVTISGLISNVQKR

-1036 LQDVTGS
+1036 IQDLTGS
-1043 TGVLLFNKLVDKYN
+1043 SGVLLFNKLVDKYN
-1057 SSIEGEI
+1057 ASIDGEI
-1064 YLKVSGTYVGGTEN
+1064 YLKVSGTYVGGSEN
-1078 IIRARDMQVIDPSKM
+1078 TIRARDIDVIEPSKM
-1093 VENLDTSPLRIVADT
+1093 IENLDTSPLRISVDEE
-1108 NKLDKNNMILL
+1108 KLDKKNLVLL
-1119 RELLEKHPGLSDV
+1119 KELLEKFPGLSSV
-1132 ELEVTDSSG
+1132 ELEVNSKSG
-1141 TRLMQ
+1141 SKL
-1146 LNEIRVKKTNQLKNE
+1146 LELKEIKVKKTNQLKNE
-1161 ISTLLSN
+1161 ISTLLAK

>member
-1 MNNSFVH
+1 MNKSFVH

-21 AKITDYLKK
+21 AKIKDYLKK
-30 VKELNQPAAAIT
+30 VSELNQPAAAIT

-50 LEFVRQAESLDIKPI
+50 LEFYNEATKIGVKPI
-65 IGYEAYVTPGS
+65 IGYEAYLTPTS
-76 RFDRPDRDNNKRYHL
+76 RFERPERDKNKRYHL
-91 TLLAENNVGYQNLVE
+91 TLLAENNEGYQNLVE
-106 LVSKAYLEG
+106 LASKAYLEG
-115 FYYKPRVDYQLLSE
+115 YYYKPRIDYELLQEYS
-129 HSEGI
+129 SGL

-141 GGEVAQHL
+141 GGEIAQFL

-155 EEGNIKNEKS
+155 EEGNNDAVRS
-165 YEKALEKAKNYQE
+165 YEDALLVAKKYQQ

-186 IEIHNHGISQQLEI
+186 IELHNHGIPQQIEI
-200 LDDLVSI
+200 LSDLVKI
-207 SKELEAPLVAANDSH
+207 SKEIGAPLVATNDSH
-222 YVSQDDSSAHDAL
+222 YVEQVNSSAHDAL
-235 LCVQTNATMEDENR
+235 LCVQTNATLDDENR
-249 FKFDG
+249 FKFEG
-254 EEYYVKSSEEMRTL
+254 SGYYVKSSEEMREL
-268 FPDDKYPNACDNTL
+268 FPEDKYSDACDNTL
-282 KIANRVHYE
+282 KIAERIEYN
-291 FEFDKDYLPDFPVQD
+291 FEFDKTYLPDFPVNQNQTTEE
-306 DSLSADE
+306 L
-313 YLRKKVLIG
+313 LRSKVLEG
-322 AEEKYQDVNLEIQDR
+322 ANERYKNIDDEVMSR
-337 IDYELEVINSMGF
+337 INYELDVINTMGY

-361 DFAKSKNIRTG
+361 EFAKKNKIRTG

-392 EPLKYGL
+392 DPIKYGL

-418 FDERYRGDVIQYAID
+418 FDERYRTDVINYAIE
-433 KYGKDRVAHIVTFAT
+433 KYGQDKVAHIVTFAT

-455 RDASRVLGLPFLSG
+455 RDAARVLGLPFSSG
-469 DKVAKM
+469 DKVAKL

-487 SECLNLDE
+487 SECLELDQD
-495 NNTSGYSK
+495 NNSGYSK
-503 EFYSASEELRS
+503 EFFSASEELRK
-514 EYKNNDEV
+514 EYGSDSEV

-544 AIVISPDTI
+544 AIVISPEKI
-553 TNFLPIQQKGENAEI
+553 TNYLPIQRKGENSEI

-593 SIIDRTLKLINNENL
+593 SILDRTIELIG
-608 DFDNLELDDEKTFKL
+608 DPQFDIDNVLLDDPKTFKL
-623 FAEGKMTGVFQLE
+623 FSEGRMTGVFQLE
-636 SRVAQSVSR
+636 SRVAQTVSK

-676 DRANLRKEIEYLH
+676 DRANSRREIEYLH
-689 PDLKEVLEET
+689 NDLEPILSET
-699 YGVILYQEQVM
+699 YGIILYQEQVM
-710 QIAQKIAGF
+710 QIAEKIAGF
-719 DLQEADNLR
+719 NLQEADNLR
-728 VAMGKKIPQ
+728 VAMGKKIPK

-742 RKKFTDGAVYK
+742 RIKFTVGAANK
-753 NYSEQFAIEVF
+753 GYSEQFAIELF

-798 AEYLAASLTAVKR
+798 AEYLAACLTAVKR

-818 FLAEARDMGVN
+818 FLSEARELGVS
-829 VSTPDINLSSSDF
+829 VKTPDINVSFEDF
-842 TVNDNEILFG
+842 TVRENEILFG

-864 EKIVQERN
+864 QKIVQERDL
-872 ENGTFKTVEDFLSRI
+872 NGDFTTLEDFLSRI

-902 GGGFDQFGLTRKGL
+902 GGGLDKFGFTRFGMFEATV
-916 YQSSIDLIEDAKKLK
+916 DLIEGAKRNKSSLK
-931 SDRENNQGS
+931 NIQSS
-940 LFNFEDQNS
+940 LFEIEDSSNKLVQ
-949 DQTSISKT
+949 ISNK
-957 EWTKKELLERERE
+957 EWPKKEFLERERE

-975 VSEDPLDGYGAVLK
+975 VSEDPLEGYGKVLRA
-989 SESSHSI
+989 ESSHTV
-996 IELLN
+996 IELQDID
-1001 TEEDELED
+1001 EDEEIT
-1009 LNVVIAGLISNVQKR
+1009 VTISGLVSNVQKR

-1043 TGVLLFNKLVDKYN
+1043 LGVLLFNKLVEKYN
-1057 SSIEGEI
+1057 NLFDGEI
-1064 YLKVSGTYVGGTEN
+1064 YLKITGTYIGGSEN
-1078 IIRARDMQVIDPSKM
+1078 SIRARDIELVEPSKLL
-1093 VENLDTSPLRIVADT
+1093 ENIDTSPLKISV
-1108 NKLDKNNMILL
+1108 NESKLEKNNLILL
-1119 RELLEKHPGLSDV
+1119 KELLSKYPGQSIV
-1132 ELEVTDSSG
+1132 QLEVDSNG
-1141 TRLMQ
+1141 VIKLLELKDIKVR
-1146 LNEIRVKKTNQLKNE
+1146 KTVQLKNE
-1161 ISTLLSN
+1161 ITTLFSI

>member
-1 MNNSFVH
+1 MTKSFVH

-21 AKITDYLKK
+21 AKIVDYLKK

-50 LEFVRQAESLDIKPI
+50 MEFVQKANDLGIKPI
-65 IGYEAYVTPGS
+65 IGYEAYITPGS
-76 RFDRPDRDNNKRYHL
+76 RFDRPDRENNKRYHL
-91 TLLAENNVGYQNLVE
+91 TLLAENNIGYQNLVE
-106 LVSKAYLEG
+106 LVSKAYTEG
-115 FYYKPRVDYQLLSE
+115 YYYKPRIDYELLDQ
-129 HSEGI
+129 HHDGL

-141 GGEVAQHL
+141 GGELAQHL
-149 APDGSK
+149 APDGSV
-155 EEGNIKNEKS
+155 EEGNTSNERS
-165 YEKALEKAKNYQE
+165 FEKALDIAKKYQS
-178 IFGKDNFF
+178 IFGKENYF
-186 IEIHNHGISQQLEI
+186 IEIHNHGIKQQLDI
-200 LDDLVSI
+200 LDDLVEI
-207 SKELEAPLVAANDSH
+207 AELIDAPLVAANDSH
-222 YVSQDDSSAHDAL
+222 YVEENGAEAHDAL
-235 LCVQTNATMEDENR
+235 LCVQTNRTLDDESR
-249 FKFDG
+249 FRFDG
-254 EEYYVKSSEEMRTL
+254 SGYYVKSAEEMRKL
-268 FPDDKYPNACDNTL
+268 FPEDKYPGACDNTL
-282 KIANRVHYE
+282 AIADRVNYE
-291 FEFDKDYLPDFPVQD
+291 FNFDNSYLPDFPIEDKNV
-306 DSLSADE
+306 SPEELLKIKVYE
-313 YLRKKVLIG
+313 GGERKYGTLTS
-322 AEEKYQDVNLEIQDR
+322 EIIER
-337 IDYELEVINSMGF
+337 IDYELDVINSMGF

-361 DFAKSKNIRTG
+361 EFSKKRNIRTG

-392 EPLKYGL
+392 EPLEYGL

-418 FDERYRGDVIQYAID
+418 FDERYRNDVIQYAIE
-433 KYGKDRVAHIVTFAT
+433 KYGQDRVAHIVTFAT

-455 RDASRVLGLPFLSG
+455 RDAARVLGLPFSSG
-469 DKVAKM
+469 DRVAKL

-487 SECLNLDE
+487 SECLSLDE
-495 NNTSGYSK
+495 ENTSGYSK
-503 EFYSASEELRS
+503 EFYSASEELRKQ
-514 EYKNNDEV
+514 YKNDEEA
-522 KKIIDIALG
+522 KQIIDIALG

-553 TNFLPIQQKGENAEI
+553 TKFLPIQQKGSNAEI

-593 SIIDRTLKLINNENL
+593 SIVDRTLELIGSESL
-608 DFDNLELDDEKTFKL
+608 DIDNLNLDDEKTFKL

-636 SRVAQSVSR
+636 SRVAQSTSR
-645 NLNPKRFEDIVA
+645 SLKPKRFEDIVA

-676 DRANLRKEIEYLH
+676 DRANNRKEIEYLH
-689 PDLKEVLEET
+689 NDLESILNET

-710 QIAQKIAGF
+710 QIAEKIAGF
-719 DLQEADNLR
+719 NLQEADNLR
-728 VAMGKKIPQ
+728 VAMGKKIPK

-742 RKKFTDGAVYK
+742 RKKFTDGAVSK
-753 NYSEQFAIEVF
+753 NYSEQFAIELF

-798 AEYLAASLTAVKR
+798 AEYIAACLTAVKR

-818 FLAEARDMGVN
+818 FLSEARDMGVK

-864 EKIVQERN
+864 DKIVLER
-872 ENGTFKTVEDFLSRI
+872 ESNGDFESIEDFLSRI
-887 DSRSLNKRGI
+887 DSRSLNKRGV

-902 GGGFDQFGLTRKGL
+902 GGGLDKFGLTRKGMFD
-916 YQSSIDLIEDAKKLK
+916 SAIELIENAKELK
-931 SDRENNQGS
+931 ANKENNQGS
-940 LFNFEDQNS
+940 LFEMEDSNS
-949 DQTSISKT
+949 TTININNT
-957 EWTKKELLERERE
+957 EWDKKELLERERE

-975 VSEDPLDGYGAVLK
+975 VSEDPLEGYGEVLK

-996 IELLN
+996 IELQSL
-1001 TEEDELED
+1001 EDEEEI
-1009 LNVVIAGLISNVQKR
+1009 NVTISGLISNVQKR

-1036 LQDVTGS
+1036 IQDLTGS
-1043 TGVLLFNKLVDKYN
+1043 SGVLLFNKLVDKYN
-1057 SSIEGEI
+1057 ASIDGEI
-1064 YLKVSGTYVGGTEN
+1064 YLKVSGTYVGGSEN
-1078 IIRARDMQVIDPSKM
+1078 TIRARDIEVIEPSKM
-1093 VENLDTSPLRIVADT
+1093 IENLDISPLRISVDEE
-1108 NKLDKNNMILL
+1108 KLDKKNLVLL
-1119 RELLEKHPGLSDV
+1119 KELLEKFPGLSSV
-1132 ELEVTDSSG
+1132 ELEVNSKSG
-1141 TRLMQ
+1141 SKL
-1146 LNEIRVKKTNQLKNE
+1146 LELKEIKVKKTNQLKNE
-1161 ISTLLSN
+1161 ISTLLAK

>member
-1 MNNSFVH
+1 MTKSFVH

-21 AKITDYLKK
+21 AKIVDYLKK

-50 LEFVRQAESLDIKPI
+50 MEFVQKANDLGIKPI
-65 IGYEAYVTPGS
+65 IGYEAYITPGS
-76 RFDRPDRDNNKRYHL
+76 RFDRPDRENNKRYHL
-91 TLLAENNVGYQNLVE
+91 TLLAENNIGYQNLVE
-106 LVSKAYLEG
+106 LVSKAYTEG
-115 FYYKPRVDYQLLSE
+115 YYYKPRIDYELLDQ
-129 HSEGI
+129 HHDGL

-141 GGEVAQHL
+141 GGELAQHL
-149 APDGSK
+149 APDGSV
-155 EEGNIKNEKS
+155 EEGNTSNERS
-165 YEKALEKAKNYQE
+165 FEKALDIAKKYQS
-178 IFGKDNFF
+178 IFGKENYF
-186 IEIHNHGISQQLEI
+186 IEIHNHGIKQQLDI
-200 LDDLVSI
+200 LDDLVEI
-207 SKELEAPLVAANDSH
+207 AELIDAPLVAANDSH
-222 YVSQDDSSAHDAL
+222 YVEENGAEAHDAL
-235 LCVQTNATMEDENR
+235 LCVQTNRTLDDESR
-249 FKFDG
+249 FRFDG
-254 EEYYVKSSEEMRTL
+254 SGYYVKSAEEMRKL
-268 FPDDKYPNACDNTL
+268 FPEDKYPGASDNTL
-282 KIANRVHYE
+282 AIADRVNYE
-291 FEFDKDYLPDFPVQD
+291 FNFNNSYLPDFPIEDQNV
-306 DSLSADE
+306 SPEELLKIKVYE
-313 YLRKKVLIG
+313 GGERKYGTLTS
-322 AEEKYQDVNLEIQDR
+322 EIIER
-337 IDYELEVINSMGF
+337 IDYELDVINSMGF

-361 DFAKSKNIRTG
+361 EFSKKRNIRTG

-392 EPLKYGL
+392 EPLEYGL

-418 FDERYRGDVIQYAID
+418 FDERYRNDVIQYAIE
-433 KYGKDRVAHIVTFAT
+433 KYGQDRVAHIVTFAT

-455 RDASRVLGLPFLSG
+455 RDAARVLGLPFSSG
-469 DKVAKM
+469 DRVAKL

-487 SECLNLDE
+487 SECLSLDE
-495 NNTSGYSK
+495 ENTSGYSK
-503 EFYSASEELRS
+503 EFYSASEELRKQ
-514 EYKNNDEV
+514 YKNDEEA
-522 KKIIDIALG
+522 KQIIDIALG

-553 TNFLPIQQKGENAEI
+553 TKFLPIQQKGSNAEI

-593 SIIDRTLKLINNENL
+593 SIVDRTLELIGSESLDINNL
-608 DFDNLELDDEKTFKL
+608 KLDDEKTFKL

-636 SRVAQSVSR
+636 SRVAQSTSR
-645 NLNPKRFEDIVA
+645 SLKPKRFEDIVA

-676 DRANLRKEIEYLH
+676 DRANNRKEIEYLH
-689 PDLKEVLEET
+689 NDLESILNET

-710 QIAQKIAGF
+710 QIAEKIAGF
-719 DLQEADNLR
+719 NLQEADNLR
-728 VAMGKKIPQ
+728 VAMGKKIPK

-742 RKKFTDGAVYK
+742 RKKFTDGAVSN
-753 NYSEQFAIEVF
+753 NYSEQFAIELF

-798 AEYLAASLTAVKR
+798 AEYIAACLTAVKR

-818 FLAEARDMGVN
+818 FLSEARDMGVK

-864 EKIVQERN
+864 DKIVLER
-872 ENGTFKTVEDFLSRI
+872 ESNGDFESIEDFLSRI
-887 DSRSLNKRGI
+887 DSRSLNKRGV

-902 GGGFDQFGLTRKGL
+902 GGGLDKFGLTRKGMFD
-916 YQSSIDLIEDAKKLK
+916 SAIELIENAKELK
-931 SDRENNQGS
+931 ANKENNQGS
-940 LFNFEDQNS
+940 LFEIEDSNL
-949 DQTSISKT
+949 TTININNT
-957 EWTKKELLERERE
+957 EWDKKELLERERE

-975 VSEDPLDGYGAVLK
+975 VSEDPLEGYGEVLK

-996 IELLN
+996 IELQSL
-1001 TEEDELED
+1001 EDEEEI
-1009 LNVVIAGLISNVQKR
+1009 NVTISGLISNVQKR

-1036 LQDVTGS
+1036 IQDLTGS
-1043 TGVLLFNKLVDKYN
+1043 SGVLLFNKLVDKYN
-1057 SSIEGEI
+1057 ASIDGEI
-1064 YLKVSGTYVGGTEN
+1064 YLKVSGTYVGGSEN
-1078 IIRARDMQVIDPSKM
+1078 TIRARDVEVIEPSKM
-1093 VENLDTSPLRIVADT
+1093 IENLDISPLRISVDEE
-1108 NKLDKNNMILL
+1108 KLDKKNLVLL
-1119 RELLEKHPGLSDV
+1119 KELLEKFPGLSSV
-1132 ELEVTDSSG
+1132 ELEVNSKSG
-1141 TRLMQ
+1141 SKL
-1146 LNEIRVKKTNQLKNE
+1146 LELKEIKVKKTNQLKNE
-1161 ISTLLSN
+1161 ISTLLAK

>member
-1 MNNSFVH
+1 MTKSFVH

-21 AKITDYLKK
+21 AKIVDYLKK

-50 LEFVRQAESLDIKPI
+50 MEFVQKANDLGIKPI
-65 IGYEAYVTPGS
+65 IGYEAYITPGS
-76 RFDRPDRDNNKRYHL
+76 RFDRPDRENNKRYHL
-91 TLLAENNVGYQNLVE
+91 TLLAENNIGYQNLVE
-106 LVSKAYLEG
+106 LVSKAYTEG
-115 FYYKPRVDYQLLSE
+115 YYYKPRIDYELLDQ
-129 HSEGI
+129 HHDGL

-141 GGEVAQHL
+141 GGELAQHL
-149 APDGSK
+149 APDGSV
-155 EEGNIKNEKS
+155 EEGNTSNERS
-165 YEKALEKAKNYQE
+165 FEKALDIAKKYQS
-178 IFGKDNFF
+178 IFGKENYF
-186 IEIHNHGISQQLEI
+186 IEIHNHGIKQQLDI
-200 LDDLVSI
+200 LDDLVEI
-207 SKELEAPLVAANDSH
+207 AELIDAPLVAANDSH
-222 YVSQDDSSAHDAL
+222 YVEENGAEAHDAL
-235 LCVQTNATMEDENR
+235 LCVQTNRTLDDESR
-249 FKFDG
+249 FRFDG
-254 EEYYVKSSEEMRTL
+254 SGYYVKSSEEMRKL
-268 FPDDKYPNACDNTL
+268 FPEDKYPGACDNTL
-282 KIANRVHYE
+282 AIADRVKYE
-291 FEFDKDYLPDFPVQD
+291 FNFDNSYLPDFPIEDKNV
-306 DSLSADE
+306 SPEEL
-313 YLRKKVLIG
+313 LKIKVYEG
-322 AEEKYQDVNLEIQDR
+322 GESKYGTLTSEIIER
-337 IDYELEVINSMGF
+337 IDYELDVINSMGF

-361 DFAKSKNIRTG
+361 EFSKKRNIRTG

-392 EPLKYGL
+392 EPLEYGL

-418 FDERYRGDVIQYAID
+418 FDERYRNDVIQYAIE
-433 KYGKDRVAHIVTFAT
+433 KYGQDRVAHIVTFAT

-455 RDASRVLGLPFLSG
+455 RDAARVLGLPFSSG
-469 DKVAKM
+469 DRVAKL

-487 SECLNLDE
+487 SECLSLDE
-495 NNTSGYSK
+495 ENTSGYSK
-503 EFYSASEELRS
+503 EFYSASEELRKQ
-514 EYKNNDEV
+514 YKNDEEA
-522 KKIIDIALG
+522 KQIIDIALG

-553 TNFLPIQQKGENAEI
+553 TKFLPIQQKGSNAEI

-593 SIIDRTLKLINNENL
+593 SIVDRTLELIGSESL
-608 DFDNLELDDEKTFKL
+608 DIDNLKLDDEKTFKL

-636 SRVAQSVSR
+636 SRVAQSTSR
-645 NLNPKRFEDIVA
+645 SLKPKRFEDIVA

-676 DRANLRKEIEYLH
+676 DRANNRKEIEYLH
-689 PDLKEVLEET
+689 SDLESILNET

-710 QIAQKIAGF
+710 QIAEKIAGF
-719 DLQEADNLR
+719 NLQEADNLR
-728 VAMGKKIPQ
+728 VAMGKKIPK

-742 RKKFTDGAVYK
+742 RKKFTDGAVSN
-753 NYSEQFAIEVF
+753 NYSEQFAIELF

-798 AEYLAASLTAVKR
+798 AEYIAACLTAVKR

-818 FLAEARDMGVN
+818 FLSEARDMGVK
-829 VSTPDINLSSSDF
+829 VSTPDVNLSSSDF

-864 EKIVQERN
+864 DKIVLER
-872 ENGTFKTVEDFLSRI
+872 ESNGHFESIEDFLSRI
-887 DSRSLNKRGI
+887 DSRSLNKRGV

-902 GGGFDQFGLTRKGL
+902 GGGLDKFGLTRKGMFD
-916 YQSSIDLIEDAKKLK
+916 SAIELIENAKELK
-931 SDRENNQGS
+931 ANKENNQGS
-940 LFNFEDQNS
+940 LFEMEDSNS
-949 DQTSISKT
+949 THININNT
-957 EWTKKELLERERE
+957 EWDKKELLERERE

-975 VSEDPLDGYGAVLK
+975 VSEDPLEGYGEVLK

-996 IELLN
+996 IELQSL
-1001 TEEDELED
+1001 EDEEEI
-1009 LNVVIAGLISNVQKR
+1009 NVTISGLISNVQKR

-1036 LQDVTGS
+1036 IQDLTGS
-1043 TGVLLFNKLVDKYN
+1043 SGVLLFNKLVDKYN
-1057 SSIEGEI
+1057 ASIDGEI
-1064 YLKVSGTYVGGTEN
+1064 YLKVSGTYVGGSEN
-1078 IIRARDMQVIDPSKM
+1078 TIRARDIEVIEPSKM
-1093 VENLDTSPLRIVADT
+1093 IENLDTTPLRIC
-1108 NKLDKNNMILL
+1108 LL
-1119 RELLEKHPGLSDV
+1119 YTSPSPRDQLTSRMP
-1132 ELEVTDSSG
+1132 SSA
-1141 TRLMQ
+1141 
-1146 LNEIRVKKTNQLKNE
+1146 
-1161 ISTLLSN
+1161 

>member
-1 MNNSFVH
+1 MTKSFVH

-21 AKITDYLKK
+21 AKIVDYLKK

-50 LEFVRQAESLDIKPI
+50 MEFVQKANDLGIKPI
-65 IGYEAYVTPGS
+65 IGYEAYITPGS
-76 RFDRPDRDNNKRYHL
+76 RFDRPDRENNKRYHL
-91 TLLAENNVGYQNLVE
+91 TLLAENNIGYQNLVE
-106 LVSKAYLEG
+106 LVSKAYTEG
-115 FYYKPRVDYQLLSE
+115 YYYKPRIDYELLDQ
-129 HSEGI
+129 HHDGL

-141 GGEVAQHL
+141 GGELAQHL
-149 APDGSK
+149 APDGSV
-155 EEGNIKNEKS
+155 EEGNTSNERS
-165 YEKALEKAKNYQE
+165 FEKALDIAKKYQS
-178 IFGKDNFF
+178 IFGKENYF
-186 IEIHNHGISQQLEI
+186 IEIHNHGIKQQLDI
-200 LDDLVSI
+200 LDDLVEI
-207 SKELEAPLVAANDSH
+207 AELIDAPLVAANDSH
-222 YVSQDDSSAHDAL
+222 YVEENGAEAHDAL
-235 LCVQTNATMEDENR
+235 LCVQTNRTLDDESR
-249 FKFDG
+249 FRFDG
-254 EEYYVKSSEEMRTL
+254 SGYYVKSAEEMRKL
-268 FPDDKYPNACDNTL
+268 FPEDKYPGACDNTL
-282 KIANRVHYE
+282 AIADRVNYE
-291 FEFDKDYLPDFPVQD
+291 FNFDNSYLPDFPIEDKNV
-306 DSLSADE
+306 SPEELLKIKVYE
-313 YLRKKVLIG
+313 GGERKYGTLTS
-322 AEEKYQDVNLEIQDR
+322 EIIER
-337 IDYELEVINSMGF
+337 IDYELDVINSMGF

-361 DFAKSKNIRTG
+361 EFSKKRNIRTG

-392 EPLKYGL
+392 EPLEYGL

-418 FDERYRGDVIQYAID
+418 FDERYRNDVIQYAIE
-433 KYGKDRVAHIVTFAT
+433 KYGQDRVAHIVTFAT

-455 RDASRVLGLPFLSG
+455 RDAARVLGLPFSSG
-469 DKVAKM
+469 DRVAKL

-487 SECLNLDE
+487 SECLSLDE
-495 NNTSGYSK
+495 ENTSGYSK
-503 EFYSASEELRS
+503 EFYSASEELRKQ
-514 EYKNNDEV
+514 YKNDEEA
-522 KKIIDIALG
+522 KQIIDIALG

-553 TNFLPIQQKGENAEI
+553 TKFLPIQQKGSNAEI

-593 SIIDRTLKLINNENL
+593 SIVDRTLELIGSESL
-608 DFDNLELDDEKTFKL
+608 DIDNLKLDDEKTFKL

-636 SRVAQSVSR
+636 SRVAQSTSR
-645 NLNPKRFEDIVA
+645 SLKPKRFEDIVA

-676 DRANLRKEIEYLH
+676 DRANNRKEIEYLH
-689 PDLKEVLEET
+689 NDLESILNET

-710 QIAQKIAGF
+710 QIAEKIAGF
-719 DLQEADNLR
+719 NLQEADNLR
-728 VAMGKKIPQ
+728 VAMGKKIPK

-742 RKKFTDGAVYK
+742 RKKFTDGAVSN
-753 NYSEQFAIEVF
+753 NYSEQFAIELF

-798 AEYLAASLTAVKR
+798 AEYIAACLTAVKR

-818 FLAEARDMGVN
+818 FLSEARDMGVK

-864 EKIVQERN
+864 DKIVLER
-872 ENGTFKTVEDFLSRI
+872 ESNGDFESIEDFLSRI
-887 DSRSLNKRGI
+887 DSRSLNKRGV

-902 GGGFDQFGLTRKGL
+902 GGGLDKFGLTRKGMFD
-916 YQSSIDLIEDAKKLK
+916 STIELIENAKELK
-931 SDRENNQGS
+931 ANKENNQGS
-940 LFNFEDQNS
+940 LFEMEDSNS
-949 DQTSISKT
+949 TTININNT
-957 EWTKKELLERERE
+957 EWDKKELLERERE

-975 VSEDPLDGYGAVLK
+975 VSEDPLEGYGEVLK
-989 SESSHSI
+989 SESTHSI
-996 IELLN
+996 IELQSL
-1001 TEEDELED
+1001 EDEEEI
-1009 LNVVIAGLISNVQKR
+1009 NVTISGLISNVQKR

-1036 LQDVTGS
+1036 IQDLTGS
-1043 TGVLLFNKLVDKYN
+1043 SGVLLFNKLVDKYN
-1057 SSIEGEI
+1057 ASIDGEI
-1064 YLKVSGTYVGGTEN
+1064 YLKVSGTYVGGSEN
-1078 IIRARDMQVIDPSKM
+1078 TIRARDIEVIEPSKM
-1093 VENLDTSPLRIVADT
+1093 IENLDISPLRISVDEE
-1108 NKLDKNNMILL
+1108 KLDKKNLVLL
-1119 RELLEKHPGLSDV
+1119 KELLEKFPGLSSV
-1132 ELEVTDSSG
+1132 ELEVNSKSG
-1141 TRLMQ
+1141 SKL
-1146 LNEIRVKKTNQLKNE
+1146 LELKEIKVKKTNQLKNE
-1161 ISTLLSN
+1161 ISTLLAK

>member
-1 MNNSFVH
+1 MTKSFVH

-21 AKITDYLKK
+21 AKIVDYLKK
-30 VKELNQPAAAIT
+30 VKDLNQPAAAIT

-50 LEFVRQAESLDIKPI
+50 MEFVQKANDLGIKPI
-65 IGYEAYVTPGS
+65 IGYEAYITPGS
-76 RFDRPDRDNNKRYHL
+76 RFDRPDRENNKRYHL
-91 TLLAENNVGYQNLVE
+91 TLLAENNIGYQNLVE
-106 LVSKAYLEG
+106 LVSKAYTEG
-115 FYYKPRVDYQLLSE
+115 YYYKPRIDYELLDQ
-129 HSEGI
+129 HHDGL

-141 GGEVAQHL
+141 GGELAQHL
-149 APDGSK
+149 APDGSV
-155 EEGNIKNEKS
+155 EEGNTSNERS
-165 YEKALEKAKNYQE
+165 FEKALDIAKKYQS
-178 IFGKDNFF
+178 IFGKENYF
-186 IEIHNHGISQQLEI
+186 IEIHNHGIKQQLDI
-200 LDDLVSI
+200 LDDLVEI
-207 SKELEAPLVAANDSH
+207 AELIDAPLVAANDSH
-222 YVSQDDSSAHDAL
+222 YVEENGAEAHDAL
-235 LCVQTNATMEDENR
+235 LCVQTNRTLDDESR
-249 FKFDG
+249 FRFDG
-254 EEYYVKSSEEMRTL
+254 SGYYVKSAEEMRKL
-268 FPDDKYPNACDNTL
+268 FPEDKYPGACDNTL
-282 KIANRVHYE
+282 AIANRVNYE
-291 FEFDKDYLPDFPVQD
+291 FNFDNSYLPDFPIEDKNV
-306 DSLSADE
+306 SPEEL
-313 YLRKKVLIG
+313 LKIKVYEG
-322 AEEKYQDVNLEIQDR
+322 GESKYGTLTSEIIER
-337 IDYELEVINSMGF
+337 IDYELDVINSMGF

-361 DFAKSKNIRTG
+361 EFSKKRNIRTG

-392 EPLKYGL
+392 EPLEYGL

-418 FDERYRGDVIQYAID
+418 FDERYSNDVIQYAIE
-433 KYGKDRVAHIVTFAT
+433 KYGQDRVAHIVTFAT

-455 RDASRVLGLPFLSG
+455 RDAARVLGLPFSSG
-469 DKVAKM
+469 DRVAKL

-487 SECLNLDE
+487 SECLSLDE
-495 NNTSGYSK
+495 ENTSGYSK
-503 EFYSASEELRS
+503 EFYSASEELRKQ
-514 EYKNNDEV
+514 YKNDEEA
-522 KKIIDIALG
+522 KQIIDIALG

-553 TNFLPIQQKGENAEI
+553 TKFLPIQQKGSNAEI

-593 SIIDRTLKLINNENL
+593 SIVDRTLELIGSESL
-608 DFDNLELDDEKTFKL
+608 DIDNLKLDDEKTFKL

-636 SRVAQSVSR
+636 SRVAQSTSR
-645 NLNPKRFEDIVA
+645 SLKPKRFEDIVA

-676 DRANLRKEIEYLH
+676 DRANNRKEIEYLH
-689 PDLKEVLEET
+689 NDLESILNET

-710 QIAQKIAGF
+710 QIAEKIAGF
-719 DLQEADNLR
+719 NLQEADNLR
-728 VAMGKKIPQ
+728 VAMGKKIPK

-742 RKKFTDGAVYK
+742 RKKFTDGAVSN
-753 NYSEQFAIEVF
+753 NYSEQFAIELF

-798 AEYLAASLTAVKR
+798 AEYIAACLTAVKR

-818 FLAEARDMGVN
+818 FLSEARDMGVK

-864 EKIVQERN
+864 DKIVLER
-872 ENGTFKTVEDFLSRI
+872 ESNGDFESIEDFLSRI
-887 DSRSLNKRGI
+887 DSRSLNKRGV

-902 GGGFDQFGLTRKGL
+902 GGGLDKFGLTRKGMFD
-916 YQSSIDLIEDAKKLK
+916 STIELIENAKELK
-931 SDRENNQGS
+931 ANKENNQGS
-940 LFNFEDQNS
+940 LFEMEDSNS
-949 DQTSISKT
+949 TTININNT
-957 EWTKKELLERERE
+957 EWDKKELLERERE

-975 VSEDPLDGYGAVLK
+975 VSEDPLEGYGEVLK

-996 IELLN
+996 IELQSL
-1001 TEEDELED
+1001 EDEEEI
-1009 LNVVIAGLISNVQKR
+1009 NVTISGLISNVQKR

-1036 LQDVTGS
+1036 IQDLTGS
-1043 TGVLLFNKLVDKYN
+1043 SGVLLFNKLVDKYN
-1057 SSIEGEI
+1057 ASIDGEI
-1064 YLKVSGTYVGGTEN
+1064 YLKVSGTYVGGSEN
-1078 IIRARDMQVIDPSKM
+1078 TIRARDVEVIEPSKM
-1093 VENLDTSPLRIVADT
+1093 IENLDISPLRISVDEE
-1108 NKLDKNNMILL
+1108 KLDKKNLVLL
-1119 RELLEKHPGLSDV
+1119 KELLEKFPGLSSV
-1132 ELEVTDSSG
+1132 ELEVNSKSG
-1141 TRLMQ
+1141 SKL
-1146 LNEIRVKKTNQLKNE
+1146 LELKEIKVKKTNQLKNE
-1161 ISTLLSN
+1161 ISTLLAK

>member
-1 MNNSFVH
+1 MTKSFVH

-21 AKITDYLKK
+21 AKIVDYLKK

-50 LEFVRQAESLDIKPI
+50 MEFVQKANDLGIKPI
-65 IGYEAYVTPGS
+65 IGYEAYITPGS
-76 RFDRPDRDNNKRYHL
+76 RFDRPDRENNKRYHL
-91 TLLAENNVGYQNLVE
+91 TLLAENNIGYQNLVE
-106 LVSKAYLEG
+106 LVSKAYTEG
-115 FYYKPRVDYQLLSE
+115 YYYKPRIDYELLDQ
-129 HSEGI
+129 HHDGL

-141 GGEVAQHL
+141 GGELAQHL
-149 APDGSK
+149 APDGSV
-155 EEGNIKNEKS
+155 EEGNTSNERS
-165 YEKALEKAKNYQE
+165 FEKALDIAKKYQS
-178 IFGKDNFF
+178 IFGKENYF
-186 IEIHNHGISQQLEI
+186 IEIHNHGIKQQLDI
-200 LDDLVSI
+200 LDDLVEI
-207 SKELEAPLVAANDSH
+207 AELIDAPLVAANDSH
-222 YVSQDDSSAHDAL
+222 YVEENGAEAHDAL
-235 LCVQTNATMEDENR
+235 LCVQTNRTLDDESR
-249 FKFDG
+249 FRFDG
-254 EEYYVKSSEEMRTL
+254 SGYYVKSAEEMRKL
-268 FPDDKYPNACDNTL
+268 FPEDKYPGACDNTL
-282 KIANRVHYE
+282 AIANRVNYE
-291 FEFDKDYLPDFPVQD
+291 FNFDNSYLPDFPIEDKNV
-306 DSLSADE
+306 SPEELLKIKVYE
-313 YLRKKVLIG
+313 GGERKYGTLTS
-322 AEEKYQDVNLEIQDR
+322 EIIER
-337 IDYELEVINSMGF
+337 IDYELDVINSMGF

-361 DFAKSKNIRTG
+361 EFSKKRNIRTG

-392 EPLKYGL
+392 EPLEYGL

-418 FDERYRGDVIQYAID
+418 FDERYRNDVIQYAIE
-433 KYGKDRVAHIVTFAT
+433 KYGQDRVAHIVTFAT

-455 RDASRVLGLPFLSG
+455 RDAARVLGLPFSSG
-469 DKVAKM
+469 DRVAKL

-487 SECLNLDE
+487 SECLSLDE
-495 NNTSGYSK
+495 ENTSGYSK
-503 EFYSASEELRS
+503 EFYSASEELRKQ
-514 EYKNNDEV
+514 YKNDEEA
-522 KKIIDIALG
+522 KQIIDIALG

-553 TNFLPIQQKGENAEI
+553 TKFLPIQQKGSNAEI

-593 SIIDRTLKLINNENL
+593 SIVDRTLELIGSESL
-608 DFDNLELDDEKTFKL
+608 DIDNLKLDDEKTFKL

-636 SRVAQSVSR
+636 SRVAQSTSR
-645 NLNPKRFEDIVA
+645 SLKPKRFEDIVA

-676 DRANLRKEIEYLH
+676 DRANNRKEIEYLH
-689 PDLKEVLEET
+689 NDLESILNET

-710 QIAQKIAGF
+710 QIAEKIAGF
-719 DLQEADNLR
+719 NLQEADNLR
-728 VAMGKKIPQ
+728 VAMGKKIPK

-742 RKKFTDGAVYK
+742 RKKFTDGAVSN
-753 NYSEQFAIEVF
+753 NYSEQFAIELF

-798 AEYLAASLTAVKR
+798 AEYIAACLTAVKR

-818 FLAEARDMGVN
+818 FLSEARDMGVK

-864 EKIVQERN
+864 DKIVLER
-872 ENGTFKTVEDFLSRI
+872 ESNGDFESIEDFLSRI
-887 DSRSLNKRGI
+887 DSRSLNKRGV

-902 GGGFDQFGLTRKGL
+902 GGGLDKFGHTRKGMFD
-916 YQSSIDLIEDAKKLK
+916 SAIELIENAKELK
-931 SDRENNQGS
+931 ANKENNQGS
-940 LFNFEDQNS
+940 LFEMEDSNS
-949 DQTSISKT
+949 TPININNT
-957 EWTKKELLERERE
+957 EWDKKELLERERE

-975 VSEDPLDGYGAVLK
+975 VSEDPLEGYGEVLK

-996 IELLN
+996 IELQSL
-1001 TEEDELED
+1001 EDEEEV
-1009 LNVVIAGLISNVQKR
+1009 NVTISGLISNVQKR

-1036 LQDVTGS
+1036 IQDLTGS
-1043 TGVLLFNKLVDKYN
+1043 SGVLLFNKLVDKYN
-1057 SSIEGEI
+1057 ASIDGEI
-1064 YLKVSGTYVGGTEN
+1064 YLKVSGTYVGGSEN
-1078 IIRARDMQVIDPSKM
+1078 TIRARDIEVIEPSKM
-1093 VENLDTSPLRIVADT
+1093 IENLDISPLRISVDEE
-1108 NKLDKNNMILL
+1108 KLDKKNLVLL
-1119 RELLEKHPGLSDV
+1119 KELLEKFPGLSSV
-1132 ELEVTDSSG
+1132 ELEVNSKSG
-1141 TRLMQ
+1141 SKL
-1146 LNEIRVKKTNQLKNE
+1146 LELKEIKVKKTNQLKNE
-1161 ISTLLSN
+1161 ISTLLAK

>member
-1 MNNSFVH
+1 MTKSFVH

-21 AKITDYLKK
+21 AKIVDYLKK

-50 LEFVRQAESLDIKPI
+50 MEFVQKANDLGIKPI
-65 IGYEAYVTPGS
+65 IGYEAYITPGS
-76 RFDRPDRDNNKRYHL
+76 RFDRPDRENNKRYHL
-91 TLLAENNVGYQNLVE
+91 TLLAENNIGYQNLVE
-106 LVSKAYLEG
+106 LVSKAYTEG
-115 FYYKPRVDYQLLSE
+115 YYYKPRIDYELLDQ
-129 HSEGI
+129 HHDGL

-141 GGEVAQHL
+141 GGELAQHL
-149 APDGSK
+149 APDGSV
-155 EEGNIKNEKS
+155 EEGNTSNERS
-165 YEKALEKAKNYQE
+165 FEKALDIAKKYQS
-178 IFGKDNFF
+178 IFGKENYF
-186 IEIHNHGISQQLEI
+186 IEIHNHGIKQQLDI
-200 LDDLVSI
+200 LDDLVEI
-207 SKELEAPLVAANDSH
+207 AELIDAPLVAANDSH
-222 YVSQDDSSAHDAL
+222 YVEENGAEAHDAL
-235 LCVQTNATMEDENR
+235 LCVQTNRTLDDESR
-249 FKFDG
+249 FRFDG
-254 EEYYVKSSEEMRTL
+254 SGYYVKSAEEMRKL
-268 FPDDKYPNACDNTL
+268 FPEDKYPGACDNTL
-282 KIANRVHYE
+282 AIADRVNYE
-291 FEFDKDYLPDFPVQD
+291 FNFDNSYLPDFPID
-306 DSLSADE
+306 DKNVSPEELLKIKVYE
-313 YLRKKVLIG
+313 GGERKYGTLTS
-322 AEEKYQDVNLEIQDR
+322 EIIER
-337 IDYELEVINSMGF
+337 IDYELDVINSMGF

-361 DFAKSKNIRTG
+361 EFSKKRNIRTG

-392 EPLKYGL
+392 EPLEYGL

-418 FDERYRGDVIQYAID
+418 FDERYRNDVIQYAIE
-433 KYGKDRVAHIVTFAT
+433 KYGQDRVAHIITFAT

-455 RDASRVLGLPFLSG
+455 RDAARVLGLPFSSG
-469 DKVAKM
+469 DRVAKL

-487 SECLNLDE
+487 SECLSLDE
-495 NNTSGYSK
+495 ENTSGYSK
-503 EFYSASEELRS
+503 EFYSASEELRKQ
-514 EYKNNDEV
+514 YKNDEEA
-522 KKIIDIALG
+522 KQIIDIALG

-553 TNFLPIQQKGENAEI
+553 TKFLPIQQKGSNAEI

-593 SIIDRTLKLINNENL
+593 SIVDRTLELIGSESL
-608 DFDNLELDDEKTFKL
+608 DIDNLKLDDEKTFKL

-636 SRVAQSVSR
+636 SRVAQSTSR
-645 NLNPKRFEDIVA
+645 SLKPKRFEDIVA

-676 DRANLRKEIEYLH
+676 DRANNRKEIEYLH
-689 PDLKEVLEET
+689 NDLESILNET

-710 QIAQKIAGF
+710 QIAEKIAGF
-719 DLQEADNLR
+719 NLQEADNLR
-728 VAMGKKIPQ
+728 VAMGKKIPK

-742 RKKFTDGAVYK
+742 RKKFTDGAVSN
-753 NYSEQFAIEVF
+753 NYSEQFAIELF

-798 AEYLAASLTAVKR
+798 AEYIAACLTAVKR

-818 FLAEARDMGVN
+818 FLSEARDMGVK

-864 EKIVQERN
+864 DKIVLER
-872 ENGTFKTVEDFLSRI
+872 ESNGDFESIEDFLSRI
-887 DSRSLNKRGI
+887 DSRSLNKRGV

-902 GGGFDQFGLTRKGL
+902 GGGLDKFGLTRKGMFD
-916 YQSSIDLIEDAKKLK
+916 SAIELIENAKELK
-931 SDRENNQGS
+931 ANKENNQGS
-940 LFNFEDQNS
+940 LFEMEDSNS
-949 DQTSISKT
+949 THININNT
-957 EWTKKELLERERE
+957 EWDKKELLERERE

-975 VSEDPLDGYGAVLK
+975 VSEDPLEGYGEVLK

-996 IELLN
+996 IELQSL
-1001 TEEDELED
+1001 EDEEEI
-1009 LNVVIAGLISNVQKR
+1009 NVTISGLISNVQKR

-1036 LQDVTGS
+1036 IQDLTGS
-1043 TGVLLFNKLVDKYN
+1043 SGVLLFNKLVDKYN
-1057 SSIEGEI
+1057 ASIDGEI
-1064 YLKVSGTYVGGTEN
+1064 YLKVSGTYVGGSEN
-1078 IIRARDMQVIDPSKM
+1078 TIRARDVEVIEPSKM
-1093 VENLDTSPLRIVADT
+1093 IENLDISPLRISVDEE
-1108 NKLDKNNMILL
+1108 KLDKKNLVLL
-1119 RELLEKHPGLSDV
+1119 KELLEKFPGLSSV
-1132 ELEVTDSSG
+1132 ELEVNSKSG
-1141 TRLMQ
+1141 SKL
-1146 LNEIRVKKTNQLKNE
+1146 LELKEIKVKKTNQLKNE
-1161 ISTLLSN
+1161 ISTLLAK

>member
-1 MNNSFVH
+1 MTKSFVH

-21 AKITDYLKK
+21 AKIVDYLKK

-50 LEFVRQAESLDIKPI
+50 MEFVQKANDLGIKPI
-65 IGYEAYVTPGS
+65 IGYEAYITPGS
-76 RFDRPDRDNNKRYHL
+76 RFDRPDRENNKRYHL
-91 TLLAENNVGYQNLVE
+91 TLLAENNIGYQNLVE
-106 LVSKAYLEG
+106 LVSKAYTEG
-115 FYYKPRVDYQLLSE
+115 YYYKPRIDYELLDQ
-129 HSEGI
+129 HHDGL

-141 GGEVAQHL
+141 GGELAQHL
-149 APDGSK
+149 APDGSV
-155 EEGNIKNEKS
+155 EEGNTSNERS
-165 YEKALEKAKNYQE
+165 FEKALDIAKKYQS
-178 IFGKDNFF
+178 IFGKENYF
-186 IEIHNHGISQQLEI
+186 IEIHNHGIKQQLDI
-200 LDDLVSI
+200 LDDLVEI
-207 SKELEAPLVAANDSH
+207 AELIDAPLVAANDSH
-222 YVSQDDSSAHDAL
+222 YVEENGAEAHDAL
-235 LCVQTNATMEDENR
+235 LCVQTNRTLDDESR
-249 FKFDG
+249 FRFDG
-254 EEYYVKSSEEMRTL
+254 SGYYVKSAEEMRKL
-268 FPDDKYPNACDNTL
+268 FPEDKYPGACDNTL
-282 KIANRVHYE
+282 AIANRVNYE
-291 FEFDKDYLPDFPVQD
+291 FNFDNSYLPDFPIEDKNV
-306 DSLSADE
+306 SPEEL
-313 YLRKKVLIG
+313 LKIKVYEG
-322 AEEKYQDVNLEIQDR
+322 GESKYGTLTSEIIER
-337 IDYELEVINSMGF
+337 IDYELDVINSMGF

-361 DFAKSKNIRTG
+361 EFSKKRNIRTG

-392 EPLKYGL
+392 EPLEYGL

-418 FDERYRGDVIQYAID
+418 FDERYRNDVIQYAIE
-433 KYGKDRVAHIVTFAT
+433 KYGQDRVAHIVTFAT

-455 RDASRVLGLPFLSG
+455 RDAARVLGLPFSSG
-469 DKVAKM
+469 DRVAKL

-487 SECLNLDE
+487 SECLSLDE
-495 NNTSGYSK
+495 ENTSGYSK
-503 EFYSASEELRS
+503 EFYSASEELRKQ
-514 EYKNNDEV
+514 YKNDEEA
-522 KKIIDIALG
+522 KQIIDIALG

-553 TNFLPIQQKGENAEI
+553 TKFLPIQQKGSNAEI

-593 SIIDRTLKLINNENL
+593 SIVDRTLELIGSESL
-608 DFDNLELDDEKTFKL
+608 DIDNLKLDDEKTFKL

-636 SRVAQSVSR
+636 SRVAQSTSR
-645 NLNPKRFEDIVA
+645 SLKPKRFEDIVA

-676 DRANLRKEIEYLH
+676 DRANNRKEIEYLH
-689 PDLKEVLEET
+689 NDLESILNET

-710 QIAQKIAGF
+710 QIAEKIAGF
-719 DLQEADNLR
+719 NLQEADNLR
-728 VAMGKKIPQ
+728 VAMGKKIPK

-742 RKKFTDGAVYK
+742 RKKFTDGAVSN
-753 NYSEQFAIEVF
+753 NYSEQFAIELF

-798 AEYLAASLTAVKR
+798 AEYIAACLTAVKR

-818 FLAEARDMGVN
+818 FLSEARDMGVK

-864 EKIVQERN
+864 DKIVLER
-872 ENGTFKTVEDFLSRI
+872 ESNGDFESIEDFLSRI
-887 DSRSLNKRGI
+887 DSRSLNKRGV

-902 GGGFDQFGLTRKGL
+902 GGGLDKFGLTRKGMFD
-916 YQSSIDLIEDAKKLK
+916 SAIELIENAKELK
-931 SDRENNQGS
+931 ANKENNQGS
-940 LFNFEDQNS
+940 LFEMEDSNS
-949 DQTSISKT
+949 TNININNT
-957 EWTKKELLERERE
+957 EWDKKELLERERE

-975 VSEDPLDGYGAVLK
+975 VSEDPLEGYGEVLK

-996 IELLN
+996 IELQSL
-1001 TEEDELED
+1001 EDEEEI
-1009 LNVVIAGLISNVQKR
+1009 NVTISGLISNVQKR

-1036 LQDVTGS
+1036 IQDLTGS
-1043 TGVLLFNKLVDKYN
+1043 SGVLLFNKLVDKYN
-1057 SSIEGEI
+1057 ASIDGEI
-1064 YLKVSGTYVGGTEN
+1064 YLKVSGTYVGGSEN
-1078 IIRARDMQVIDPSKM
+1078 TIRARDIEVIEPSKM
-1093 VENLDTSPLRIVADT
+1093 IENLDISPLRISVDEE
-1108 NKLDKNNMILL
+1108 KLDKKNLVLL
-1119 RELLEKHPGLSDV
+1119 KELLEKFPGLSSV
-1132 ELEVTDSSG
+1132 ELEVNSKSG
-1141 TRLMQ
+1141 SKL
-1146 LNEIRVKKTNQLKNE
+1146 LELKEIKVKKTNQLKNE
-1161 ISTLLSN
+1161 ISTLLAK

>member
-1 MNNSFVH
+1 MTKSFVH

-21 AKITDYLKK
+21 AKIVDYLKK

-50 LEFVRQAESLDIKPI
+50 MEFVQKANDLGIKPI
-65 IGYEAYVTPGS
+65 IGYEAYITPGS
-76 RFDRPDRDNNKRYHL
+76 RFDRPDRENNKRYHL
-91 TLLAENNVGYQNLVE
+91 TLLAENNIGYQNLVE
-106 LVSKAYLEG
+106 LVSKAYTEG
-115 FYYKPRVDYQLLSE
+115 YYYKPRIDYELLDQ
-129 HSEGI
+129 HHDGL

-141 GGEVAQHL
+141 GGELAQHL
-149 APDGSK
+149 APDGSV
-155 EEGNIKNEKS
+155 EEGNTSNERS
-165 YEKALEKAKNYQE
+165 FEKALDIAKKYQS
-178 IFGKDNFF
+178 IFGKENYF
-186 IEIHNHGISQQLEI
+186 IEIHNHGIKQQLDI
-200 LDDLVSI
+200 LDDLVEI
-207 SKELEAPLVAANDSH
+207 AELIDAPLVAANDSH
-222 YVSQDDSSAHDAL
+222 YVEENGAEAHDAL
-235 LCVQTNATMEDENR
+235 LCVQTNRTLDDESR
-249 FKFDG
+249 FRFDG
-254 EEYYVKSSEEMRTL
+254 SGYYVKSAEEMRKL
-268 FPDDKYPNACDNTL
+268 FPEDKYPGACDNTL
-282 KIANRVHYE
+282 AIADRVNYE
-291 FEFDKDYLPDFPVQD
+291 FNFDNSYLPDFPIEDKNV
-306 DSLSADE
+306 SPEELLKIKVYE
-313 YLRKKVLIG
+313 GGERKYGTLTS
-322 AEEKYQDVNLEIQDR
+322 EIIER
-337 IDYELEVINSMGF
+337 IDYELDVINSMGF

-361 DFAKSKNIRTG
+361 EFSKKRNIRTG

-392 EPLKYGL
+392 EPLEYGL

-418 FDERYRGDVIQYAID
+418 FDERYRNDVIQYAIE
-433 KYGKDRVAHIVTFAT
+433 KYGQDRVAHIVTFAT

-455 RDASRVLGLPFLSG
+455 RDAARVLGLPFSSG
-469 DKVAKM
+469 DRVAKL

-487 SECLNLDE
+487 SECLSLDE
-495 NNTSGYSK
+495 ENTSGYSK
-503 EFYSASEELRS
+503 EFYSASEELRKQ
-514 EYKNNDEV
+514 YKNDEEA
-522 KKIIDIALG
+522 KQIIDIALG

-553 TNFLPIQQKGENAEI
+553 TKFLPIQQKGSNAEI

-593 SIIDRTLKLINNENL
+593 SIVDRTLELIGSESL
-608 DFDNLELDDEKTFKL
+608 DIDNLNLDDEKTFKL

-636 SRVAQSVSR
+636 SRVAQSTSR
-645 NLNPKRFEDIVA
+645 SLKPKRFEDIVA

-676 DRANLRKEIEYLH
+676 DRANNRKEIEYLH
-689 PDLKEVLEET
+689 NDLESILNET

-710 QIAQKIAGF
+710 QIAEKIAGF
-719 DLQEADNLR
+719 NLQEADNLR
-728 VAMGKKIPQ
+728 VAMGKKIPK

-742 RKKFTDGAVYK
+742 RKKFTDGAVSN
-753 NYSEQFAIEVF
+753 NYSEQFAIELF

-798 AEYLAASLTAVKR
+798 AEYIAACLTAVKR

-818 FLAEARDMGVN
+818 FLSEARDMGVK

-864 EKIVQERN
+864 DKIVLER
-872 ENGTFKTVEDFLSRI
+872 ESNGDFESIEDFLSRI
-887 DSRSLNKRGI
+887 DSRSLNKRGV

-902 GGGFDQFGLTRKGL
+902 GGGLDKFGLTRKGMFD
-916 YQSSIDLIEDAKKLK
+916 SAIELIENAKELK
-931 SDRENNQGS
+931 ANKENNQGS
-940 LFNFEDQNS
+940 LFEMEDSNS
-949 DQTSISKT
+949 TNININNT
-957 EWTKKELLERERE
+957 EWDKKELLERERE

-975 VSEDPLDGYGAVLK
+975 VSEDPLEGYGEVLK

-996 IELLN
+996 IELQSL
-1001 TEEDELED
+1001 EDEEEI
-1009 LNVVIAGLISNVQKR
+1009 NVTISGLISNVQKR

-1036 LQDVTGS
+1036 IQDLTGS
-1043 TGVLLFNKLVDKYN
+1043 SGVLLFNKLVDKYN
-1057 SSIEGEI
+1057 ASIDGEI
-1064 YLKVSGTYVGGTEN
+1064 YLKVSGTYVGGSEN
-1078 IIRARDMQVIDPSKM
+1078 TIRARDIEVIEPSKM
-1093 VENLDTSPLRIVADT
+1093 IENLDISPLRISVDEE
-1108 NKLDKNNMILL
+1108 KLDKKNLVLL
-1119 RELLEKHPGLSDV
+1119 KELLEKFPGLSSV
-1132 ELEVTDSSG
+1132 ELEVNSKSG
-1141 TRLMQ
+1141 SKL
-1146 LNEIRVKKTNQLKNE
+1146 LELKEIKVKKTNQLKNE
-1161 ISTLLSN
+1161 ISTLLAK

>member
-1 MNNSFVH
+1 MTKSFVH

-21 AKITDYLKK
+21 AKIVDYLKK

-50 LEFVRQAESLDIKPI
+50 MEFVQKANDLGIKPI
-65 IGYEAYVTPGS
+65 IGYEAYITPGS
-76 RFDRPDRDNNKRYHL
+76 RFDRPDRENNKRYHL
-91 TLLAENNVGYQNLVE
+91 TLLAENNIGYQNLVE
-106 LVSKAYLEG
+106 LASKSYTEG
-115 FYYKPRVDYQLLSE
+115 YYYKPRIDYELLDQ
-129 HSEGI
+129 HQNGL

-141 GGEVAQHL
+141 GGELAQHL
-149 APDGSK
+149 APDGSV
-155 EEGNIKNEKS
+155 EEGNTSNERS
-165 YEKALEKAKNYQE
+165 FEKALDIAKKYQS
-178 IFGKDNFF
+178 IFGKENYF
-186 IEIHNHGISQQLEI
+186 IEIHNHGIKQQLDI
-200 LDDLVSI
+200 LDDLVEI
-207 SKELEAPLVAANDSH
+207 AKLIDAPLVAANDSH
-222 YVSQDDSSAHDAL
+222 YVEENGAEAHDAL
-235 LCVQTNATMEDENR
+235 LCVQTNRTLDDESR
-249 FKFDG
+249 FRFDG
-254 EEYYVKSSEEMRTL
+254 SGYYVKSSEEMRKL
-268 FPDDKYPNACDNTL
+268 FPEDKYPGACDNTL
-282 KIANRVHYE
+282 AIADRVNYE
-291 FEFDKDYLPDFPVQD
+291 FNFDKSYLPDFPIEDKNV
-306 DSLSADE
+306 SPEELLKIKVYE
-313 YLRKKVLIG
+313 GGERKYGTLTS
-322 AEEKYQDVNLEIQDR
+322 EIIER
-337 IDYELEVINSMGF
+337 IDYELDVINSMGF

-361 DFAKSKNIRTG
+361 EFSKKRNIRTG

-392 EPLKYGL
+392 EPLEYGL

-418 FDERYRGDVIQYAID
+418 FDERYRNDVIQYAIE
-433 KYGKDRVAHIVTFAT
+433 KYGQDRVAHIVTFAT

-455 RDASRVLGLPFLSG
+455 RDAARVLGLPFSSG
-469 DKVAKM
+469 DRVAKL

-487 SECLNLDE
+487 SECLSLDE
-495 NNTSGYSK
+495 ENTSGYSK
-503 EFYSASEELRS
+503 EFYSASEELRKQ
-514 EYKNNDEV
+514 YKNDEEA
-522 KKIIDIALG
+522 KQIIDIALG

-553 TNFLPIQQKGENAEI
+553 TKFLPIQQKGSNAEI

-593 SIIDRTLKLINNENL
+593 SIVDRTLELIGSESL
-608 DFDNLELDDEKTFKL
+608 DIDNLKLDDEKTFKL

-636 SRVAQSVSR
+636 SRVAQSTSR
-645 NLNPKRFEDIVA
+645 SLKPKRFEDIVA

-676 DRANLRKEIEYLH
+676 DRANNRKEIEYLH
-689 PDLKEVLEET
+689 NDLESILNET

-710 QIAQKIAGF
+710 QIAEKIAGF
-719 DLQEADNLR
+719 NLQEADNLR
-728 VAMGKKIPQ
+728 VAMGKKIPK

-742 RKKFTDGAVYK
+742 RKKFTDGAVSN
-753 NYSEQFAIEVF
+753 NYSEQFAIELF

-798 AEYLAASLTAVKR
+798 AEYIAACLTAVKR

-818 FLAEARDMGVN
+818 FLSEARDMGVK

-864 EKIVQERN
+864 DKIVLER
-872 ENGTFKTVEDFLSRI
+872 ESNGHFESIEDFLSRI
-887 DSRSLNKRGI
+887 DSRSLNKRGV

-902 GGGFDQFGLTRKGL
+902 GGGLDKFGLTRKGMFD
-916 YQSSIDLIEDAKKLK
+916 SAIELIENAKELK
-931 SDRENNQGS
+931 ANKENNQGS
-940 LFNFEDQNS
+940 LFEMEDSNY
-949 DQTSISKT
+949 TTISIKNT
-957 EWTKKELLERERE
+957 EWDKKELLERERE

-975 VSEDPLDGYGAVLK
+975 VSEDPLEGYGEVLK

-996 IELLN
+996 IELQSL
-1001 TEEDELED
+1001 EDEEEI
-1009 LNVVIAGLISNVQKR
+1009 NVTISGLISNVQKR

-1036 LQDVTGS
+1036 IQDLTGS
-1043 TGVLLFNKLVDKYN
+1043 SGVLLFNKLVDKYN
-1057 SSIEGEI
+1057 ASIDGEI
-1064 YLKVSGTYVGGTEN
+1064 YLKVSGTYVGGSEN
-1078 IIRARDMQVIDPSKM
+1078 TIRARDVEVIEPSKM
-1093 VENLDTSPLRIVADT
+1093 IENLDISPLRISVDEE
-1108 NKLDKNNMILL
+1108 KLDKKNLVLL
-1119 RELLEKHPGLSDV
+1119 KELLEKFPGLSSV
-1132 ELEVTDSSG
+1132 ELEVNSKSG
-1141 TRLMQ
+1141 SKL
-1146 LNEIRVKKTNQLKNE
+1146 LELKEIKVKKTNQLKNE
-1161 ISTLLSN
+1161 ISTLLAK

>member
-1 MNNSFVH
+1 MSKSFVH

-21 AKITDYLKK
+21 AKINDYLKK

-50 LEFVRQAESLDIKPI
+50 LEFVRQAEILDIKPI

-76 RFDRPDRDNNKRYHL
+76 RFDRPERDKNKRYHL
-91 TLLAENNVGYQNLVE
+91 TLLAENNTGYQNLVE

-115 FYYKPRVDYQLLSE
+115 FYYKPRVDYDLLKE
-129 HSEGI
+129 HAEGI

-149 APDGSK
+149 APDGSR
-155 EEGNIKNEKS
+155 EEGNTANEKS
-165 YEKALEKAKNYQE
+165 YEKALEKAKNYQN
-178 IFGKDNFF
+178 IFGQENFF
-186 IEIHNHGISQQLEI
+186 IELHNHGINQQIQI
-200 LDDLVSI
+200 LDDLVNI
-207 SKELEAPLVAANDSH
+207 SKEIDAPLVAANDSH
-222 YVSQDDSSAHDAL
+222 YVSKNDSSAHDAL
-235 LCVQTNATMEDENR
+235 LCVQTNATMEDDDR

-254 EEYYVKSSEEMRTL
+254 EEYYVKSSEEMRQL
-268 FPDDKYPNACDNTL
+268 FPDELFPNACDNTL
-282 KIANRVHYE
+282 KIADRVNYQ
-291 FEFDKDYLPDFPVQD
+291 FSFDKDYLPDFPID
-306 DSLSADE
+306 DSSLTVE
-313 YLRKKVLIG
+313 EFLRKKVFIG
-322 AEEKYQDVNLEIQDR
+322 AEQKYHEINTEVQER
-337 IDYELEVINSMGF
+337 IDYELDVINSMGF

-361 DFAKSKNIRTG
+361 EFAKSKNIRTG

-433 KYGKDRVAHIVTFAT
+433 KYGQDRVAHIVTFAT

-455 RDASRVLGLPFLSG
+455 RDAARVLGLPFSSG
-469 DKVAKM
+469 DKVAKL

-487 SECLNLDE
+487 SECLKLDE
-495 NNTSGYSK
+495 NNESGYSK
-503 EFYSASEELRS
+503 EFYSASDDLRKQ
-514 EYKNNDEV
+514 YTADQEV

-544 AIVISPDTI
+544 AIVISPDKI
-553 TNFLPIQQKGENAEI
+553 TNFLPIQRKGENAEI

-574 HTVEQLGLLKMD
+574 HTVEKLGLLKMD

-593 SIIDRTLKLINNENL
+593 SIVDRTLELIGDKNL
-608 DFDNLELDDEKTFKL
+608 DIDNIELNDEKTYNL
-623 FAEGKMTGVFQLE
+623 FSEGKMTGVFQLE

-645 NLNPKRFEDIVA
+645 SLNPKRFEDIVA

-669 GMHNEFA
+669 GMHNEFT
-676 DRANLRKEIEYLH
+676 DRANSRKDIEYLH
-689 PDLKEVLEET
+689 PDLETILNET

-710 QIAQKIAGF
+710 QIAEKIAGF

-742 RKKFTDGAVYK
+742 RKKFTEGAVK
-753 NYSEQFAIEVF
+753 NGYSEQFAIEIF

-798 AEYLAASLTAVKR
+798 AEYIAASLTAVKR

-818 FLAEARDMGVN
+818 FLSEAREMGVK
-829 VSTPDINLSSSDF
+829 VSTPDINKSESDF
-842 TVNDNEILFG
+842 TVNKDEILFG
-852 LSAVRNVGDITA
+852 LSAVRNVGDITSD
-864 EKIVQERN
+864 KIVLERDT
-872 ENGTFKTVEDFLSRI
+872 NGKFETIEDFLSRI

-897 EALIQ
+897 EALAQ
-902 GGGFDQFGLTRKGL
+902 GGGFDYFGYPRKGVFNA
-916 YQSSIDLIEDAKKLK
+916 IPDLIDDAKSLK
-931 SDRENNQGS
+931 TQKANNQTS
-940 LFNFEDQNS
+940 LFDLDAQSNNLTTIKD
-949 DQTSISKT
+949 T
-957 EWTKKELLERERE
+957 EWSKKEKLERERE

-975 VSEDPLDGYGAVLK
+975 VSEDPLEGYGEVLK
-989 SESSHSI
+989 SESTHSI
-996 IELLN
+996 IELQSIDD
-1001 TEEDELED
+1001 EEE

-1036 LQDVTGS
+1036 LQDTTGS
-1043 TGVLLFNKLVDKYN
+1043 LGVLLFNKLVEKYN
-1057 SSIEGEI
+1057 TNIDGEI
-1064 YLKVSGTYVGGTEN
+1064 YLKVSGTYVGGSEN
-1078 IIRARDMQVIDPSKM
+1078 TIRARDLEVIEPSKM
-1093 VENLDTSPLRIVADT
+1093 VEDLDTSPLRISVT
-1108 NKLDKNNMILL
+1108 EEKLDKKNLILL
-1119 RELLEKHPGLSDV
+1119 KELLEKYPGLSNV
-1132 ELEVTDSSG
+1132 ELEVHG
-1141 TRLMQ
+1141 
-1146 LNEIRVKKTNQLKNE
+1146 NEKIKLLELKEIKVKKTNQLKNE
-1161 ISTLLSN
+1161 INTLLTT

>member
-1 MNNSFVH
+1 MTKSFVH

-21 AKITDYLKK
+21 AKIVDYLKK

-50 LEFVRQAESLDIKPI
+50 MEFVQKANDFGIKPI
-65 IGYEAYVTPGS
+65 IGYEAYITPGS
-76 RFDRPDRDNNKRYHL
+76 RFDRPDRENNKRYHL
-91 TLLAENNVGYQNLVE
+91 TLLAENNIGYQNLVE
-106 LVSKAYLEG
+106 LVSKAYTEG
-115 FYYKPRVDYQLLSE
+115 YYYKPRIDYELLDQ
-129 HSEGI
+129 HHDGL

-141 GGEVAQHL
+141 GGELAQHL
-149 APDGSK
+149 APDGSV
-155 EEGNIKNEKS
+155 EEGNTSNERS
-165 YEKALEKAKNYQE
+165 FEKALDIAKKYQS
-178 IFGKDNFF
+178 IFGKENYF
-186 IEIHNHGISQQLEI
+186 IEIHNHGIKQQLDI
-200 LDDLVSI
+200 LDDLVEI
-207 SKELEAPLVAANDSH
+207 AQLIDAPLVAANDSH
-222 YVSQDDSSAHDAL
+222 YVEENGAEAHDAL
-235 LCVQTNATMEDENR
+235 LCVQTNRTLDDESR
-249 FKFDG
+249 FRFDG
-254 EEYYVKSSEEMRTL
+254 SGYYVKSSEEMRKL
-268 FPDDKYPNACDNTL
+268 FPEDKYPGACDNTL
-282 KIANRVHYE
+282 AIADRVKYE
-291 FEFDKDYLPDFPVQD
+291 FNFDNSYLPDFPIEDKNV
-306 DSLSADE
+306 SPEEL
-313 YLRKKVLIG
+313 LKIKVYEG
-322 AEEKYQDVNLEIQDR
+322 GEGKYETLTSEIIER
-337 IDYELEVINSMGF
+337 IDYELDVINSMGF

-361 DFAKSKNIRTG
+361 EFSKKRNIRTG

-392 EPLKYGL
+392 EPLEYGL

-418 FDERYRGDVIQYAID
+418 FDERYRNDVIQYAIE
-433 KYGKDRVAHIVTFAT
+433 KYGQDRVAHIVTFAT

-455 RDASRVLGLPFLSG
+455 RDAARVLGLPFSSG
-469 DKVAKM
+469 DRVAKL

-487 SECLNLDE
+487 SECLSLDE
-495 NNTSGYSK
+495 ENTSGYSK
-503 EFYSASEELRS
+503 EFYSASEELRKQ
-514 EYKNNDEV
+514 YKNDEEA
-522 KKIIDIALG
+522 KQIIDIALG

-553 TNFLPIQQKGENAEI
+553 TKFLPIQQKGSNAEI

-593 SIIDRTLKLINNENL
+593 SIVDRTLELIGSESL
-608 DFDNLELDDEKTFKL
+608 DIDNLKLDDEKTFKL

-636 SRVAQSVSR
+636 SRVAQSTSR
-645 NLNPKRFEDIVA
+645 SLKPKRFEDIVA

-676 DRANLRKEIEYLH
+676 DRANNRKEIEYLH
-689 PDLKEVLEET
+689 NDLESILNET

-710 QIAQKIAGF
+710 QIAEKIAGF
-719 DLQEADNLR
+719 NLQEADNLR
-728 VAMGKKIPQ
+728 VAMGKKIPK

-742 RKKFTDGAVYK
+742 RKKFTDGAVSN
-753 NYSEQFAIEVF
+753 NYSEQFAIELF

-798 AEYLAASLTAVKR
+798 AEYIAACLTAVKR

-818 FLAEARDMGVN
+818 FLSEARDMGVK

-864 EKIVQERN
+864 DKIVLER
-872 ENGTFKTVEDFLSRI
+872 ESNGHFESIEDFLSRI
-887 DSRSLNKRGI
+887 DSRSLNKRGV

-902 GGGFDQFGLTRKGL
+902 GGGLDKFGLTRKGMFD
-916 YQSSIDLIEDAKKLK
+916 SAIELIENAKELK
-931 SDRENNQGS
+931 ANKENNQGS
-940 LFNFEDQNS
+940 LFEMEDSNS
-949 DQTSISKT
+949 TTININNT
-957 EWTKKELLERERE
+957 EWDKKELLERERE

-975 VSEDPLDGYGAVLK
+975 VSEDPLEGYGEVLK
-989 SESSHSI
+989 SESTHSI
-996 IELLN
+996 IELQSL
-1001 TEEDELED
+1001 EDEEEI
-1009 LNVVIAGLISNVQKR
+1009 NVTISGLISNVQKR

-1036 LQDVTGS
+1036 IQDLTGS
-1043 TGVLLFNKLVDKYN
+1043 SGVLLFNKLVDKYN
-1057 SSIEGEI
+1057 ASIDGEI
-1064 YLKVSGTYVGGTEN
+1064 YLKVSGTYVGGSEN
-1078 IIRARDMQVIDPSKM
+1078 TIRARDIEVIEPSKM
-1093 VENLDTSPLRIVADT
+1093 IENLDTTPLRISVDEE
-1108 NKLDKNNMILL
+1108 KLDKKNLVLL
-1119 RELLEKHPGLSDV
+1119 KELLEKCPGLSSV
-1132 ELEVTDSSG
+1132 ELEVNSKTGSK
-1141 TRLMQ
+1141 L
-1146 LNEIRVKKTNQLKNE
+1146 LELKEIRVKKTNQLKNE
-1161 ISTLLSN
+1161 ISTLLAK